1 MELDSLELKVS
12 AEAQSAEKALDSLI
26 SKLQSFSK
34 TLGGINTT
42 SISKN
47 LENLA
52 KVGGLKTVTKEVED
66 LGKTVDNV
74 GKKKTKTEVKV
85 DVKQGLE
92 AIAEL
97 QKRFENADKDIRFTG
112 STKQLEKQYDRLSN
126 SLSKLFAKENA
137 ALDLGKA
144 STGDEKFVKLERNI
158 QSTINQLD
166 TLKSKITEVQKAE
179 QASKAQF
186 FERENAKANQENKTA
201 MMIPPESE
209 MKKAAETYQK
219 NMEKISSDTLP
230 KHTGWDS
237 QAELLKALKQSREG
251 TTGALEGY
259 DERIKKATADL
270 KAVKKSGK
278 GMGTDEWDRAYIA
291 LQKVAAEAKQYKV
304 NLNERATGIDT
315 DISATDSLNI
325 KVNKLRE
332 SLKQLKADG
341 FDFGDS
347 TFDKTY
353 QQLVKTE
360 QELKQYKNSLTETK
374 TVLQGFDERIEKA
387 KANLANIQAG
397 GKGMGTSEWD
407 KASMA
412 LTKLEDEA
420 NRYKRALNQRA
431 LGLDTDIK
439 ETDTLET
446 KIKKL
451 NLALEQMRARGL
463 GFGDTNFDKM
473 YQELN
478 KTEQELSEYKA
489 KLTESS
495 TATQSFGSI
504 IKNAASGFKNFVGK
518 IKNAGSATLNFAKSV
533 RNMKSP
539 LKLAVGQISKLGN
552 AVARLYFKYLMLTRV
567 AGALG
572 KVLGISSDYVEE
584 YNYFQKAID
593 KIAQENK
600 GNYKKYGY
608 DDAKSY
614 ADSFEDRLTTLT
626 GKMTGYKIGKDGDLL
641 DTGTASLGLDITQIT
656 NFEAQI
662 AQMTNSVGMMGEASI
677 ATSKAMTM
685 LAGDMSSLTNMP
697 LDTVMKNFSSGLSGA
712 AMAVKKYGMDISVA
726 ALQETALGLGVK
738 KNVSDMTQAEKE
750 YLRVITMLQQSKVAW
765 GDLAKTINSPAN
777 QFRMLKSNIKQ
788 CGLMLSRL
796 FMPGIQKV
804 LPWLNAMAMA
814 VKDLMKYI
822 GDLFGLKFD
831 SSLGS
836 TGSDTSDTYDDVS
849 DSADNATNSINDA
862 ADAQKKFNKQLQ
874 GFDKLNNL
882 TTNETSKSDS
892 DKDKNGTGDVS
903 GVLSDALINAVEDYE
918 KRWNKAFKSM
928 TSDADKLKEKIEK
941 LFTTAWDT
949 GDGTEI
955 GEALATTLNKGID
968 WVNENTSKWAK
979 GLKKITSIMGTSLNG
994 FVEKF
999 KWKGLGKAIGNS
1011 IKAALEA
1018 ETNFFKKV
1026 NWVNLGKGLSKT
1038 LNSAI
1043 KTGVLQSYFKSMASK
1058 LRAAIE
1064 TAFGAITTFD
1074 FKGLGK
1080 ALGQGINDF
1089 FKTMNKK
1096 NKQTGLSGWQELGK
1110 SLSDGIKGIADSI
1123 TTALDTVDW
1132 EQVGQAIADFIGSI
1146 DWGGVIWSLGKMA
1159 KSLVK
1164 AMGTTITA
1172 QTKEDPVSGII
1183 TIGILGFTLR
1193 KGWKKLLAILL
1204 GSKIGKSKLSVGLS
1218 RVFAVIKAWSI
1229 SKISKA
1235 AKALATKIKSGIG
1248 KIVVTFKNVYASIK
1262 NWIANGAKISDVI
1275 KAVKTALGIQKGLT
1289 LSNIAVKIATKL
1301 PTLANPDMAADEL
1314 ARNIDEWFTNKIW
1327 KPLCKKVSWLDE
1339 NSPMGVFQVPV
1350 KLAIKIGTTIKDF
1363 FGDTWDDTTAM
1374 TSGIDVG
1381 NDMANGVLKG
1391 FANALVYP
1399 ANFLYNL
1406 IVKPVKETLGIHS
1419 PSTVFKEI
1427 AGFCVDGFMNNF
1439 NLKDKIKEKLQNL
1452 GKATIELGLKIKGSF
1467 DDKAKEIKE
1476 WWNGKKEKVKTLM
1489 AKAKG
1494 EISKKFDEVKEKWN
1508 GFKEKT
1514 KSVIAKAK
1522 GQADK
1527 VFSKIVDG
1535 WNNFTDGTKTLF
1547 AKAKGKIEDSFSKA
1561 KEAWASFTE
1570 GTKEIYVYAKGKIED
1585 KFKEAQQKWSEV
1597 KGGTKEFWAKAKAT
1611 ISNKFDE
1618 LSEKWGKI
1626 KSKDA
1631 IVTAKATIKDGVD
1644 KLGSIWKSVKTK
1656 TATLTGRAEE
1666 KTKDVFKSIK
1676 DKWKELTSKT
1686 AVLTATFKDMFT
1698 APLKKAWNA
1707 IASAINKGIK
1717 TINKIPGVSIPSVP
1731 KLAKG
1736 GIFEN
1741 GSWHNIAKYASGG
1754 MPNMGQ
1760 LFVAREKGPELV
1772 STLKGHTAV
1781 MNNDQIVASVS
1792 QGVSDAV
1799 YNVMTP
1805 VLTSLVT
1812 SINRMNSSGTPLY
1825 VEGVSEGDIVKIT
1838 QNANADYKKR
1848 YGRPLFT

>member
-26 SKLQSFSK
+26 GKLQSFSK
-34 TLGGINTT
+34 ALGGINTT

-52 KVGGLKTVTKEVED
+52 KVGGLKTITKEVED

-92 AIAEL
+92 AIKELQSKFSNIGKGTQFNGNLSSLEKEYDKLSAKLDKLAEREQKALAIGTASTNDKAFQSLQYDIANTINKLAEL
-97 QKRFENADKDIRFTG
+97 ETKIQSVKNQNTSQTANIPIFRWDNQNTG
-112 STKQLEKQYDRLSN
+112 STQNITENIEKS
-126 SLSKLFAKENA
+126 
-137 ALDLGKA
+137 
-144 STGDEKFVKLERNI
+144 
-158 QSTINQLD
+158 
-166 TLKSKITEVQKAE
+166 LKSIPETAKYSVE
-179 QASKAQF
+179 QAQKSLNEAISKVQNAQTNVEDF
-186 FERENAKANQENKTA
+186 SQR
-201 MMIPPESE
+201 I
-209 MKKAAETYQK
+209 
-219 NMEKISSDTLP
+219 
-230 KHTGWDS
+230 S
-237 QAELLKALKQSREG
+237 QARANLKNVE
-251 TTGALEGY
+251 
-259 DERIKKATADL
+259 
-270 KAVKKSGK
+270 VSGK

-291 LQKVAAEAKQYKV
+291 LQKVVSEAKQYKV
-304 NLNERATGIDT
+304 ALNERATGINT
-315 DISATDSLNI
+315 DISETDSLDT

-332 SLKQLKADG
+332 DLKQLKADG
-341 FDFGDS
+341 FGFGDA

-353 QQLVKTE
+353 QQLNQAEK
-360 QELKQYKNSLTETK
+360 EL
-374 TVLQGFDERIEKA
+374 A
-387 KANLANIQAG
+387 
-397 GKGMGTSEWD
+397 
-407 KASMA
+407 
-412 LTKLEDEA
+412 
-420 NRYKRALNQRA
+420 
-431 LGLDTDIK
+431 
-439 ETDTLET
+439 
-446 KIKKL
+446 
-451 NLALEQMRARGL
+451 
-463 GFGDTNFDKM
+463 
-473 YQELN
+473 
-478 KTEQELSEYKA
+478 EYKA
-489 KLTESS
+489 RLTESETS
-495 TATQSFGSI
+495 TRSFSSTLKSAAT
-504 IKNAASGFKNFVGK
+504 GFSNFISK
-518 IKNAGSATLNFAKSV
+518 IKNAGAATLNFAKNV

-539 LKLAVGQISKLGN
+539 LKLALGQISKLGN
-552 AVARLYFKYLMLTRV
+552 SVARLYFKYMMLSRV

-626 GKMTGYKIGKDGDLL
+626 GKMTGYKPDKSGNLI
-641 DTGTASLGLDITQIT
+641 DTDVASLGLDITQVT

-677 ATSKAMTM
+677 ATSKALTM

-796 FMPGIQKV
+796 FMPVIQKV

-814 VKDLMKYI
+814 VKDLMKHI

-831 SSLGS
+831 NSLGS
-836 TGSDTSDTYDDVS
+836 TDSGTSDTYDDVS
-849 DSADNATNSINDA
+849 DSADNAADSINNA

-882 TTNETSKSDS
+882 TTNETSKGDNDS
-892 DKDKNGTGDVS
+892 DKGNTGDTS

-918 KRWNKAFKSM
+918 KRWNEAFKSM

-1074 FKGLGK
+1074 FKGLGN

-1096 NKQTGLSGWQELGK
+1096 NKQTGLNGWQELGK
-1110 SLSDGIKGIADSI
+1110 SLSDGIKGIADTL
-1123 TTALDTVDW
+1123 TTALKKVKW
-1132 EQVGQAIADFIGSI
+1132 EKVGQSIGDFISAI
-1146 DWGGVIWSLGKMA
+1146 DFGKVTWSLLGLA
-1159 KSLVK
+1159 EALVS
-1164 AMGTTITA
+1164 A
-1172 QTKEDPVSGII
+1172 
-1183 TIGILGFTLR
+1183 IGS
-1193 KGWKKLLAILL
+1193 A
-1204 GSKIGKSKLSVGLS
+1204 
-1218 RVFAVIKAWSI
+1218 
-1229 SKISKA
+1229 
-1235 AKALATKIKSGIG
+1235 
-1248 KIVVTFKNVYASIK
+1248 
-1262 NWIANGAKISDVI
+1262 
-1275 KAVKTALGIQKGLT
+1275 
-1289 LSNIAVKIATKL
+1289 
-1301 PTLANPDMAADEL
+1301 
-1314 ARNIDEWFTNKIW
+1314 
-1327 KPLCKKVSWLDE
+1327 
-1339 NSPMGVFQVPV
+1339 
-1350 KLAIKIGTTIKDF
+1350 
-1363 FGDTWDDTTAM
+1363 
-1374 TSGIDVG
+1374 
-1381 NDMANGVLKG
+1381 LKG
-1391 FANALVYP
+1391 
-1399 ANFLYNL
+1399 
-1406 IVKPVKETLGIHS
+1406 
-1419 PSTVFKEI
+1419 
-1427 AGFCVDGFMNNF
+1427 
-1439 NLKDKIKEKLQNL
+1439 
-1452 GKATIELGLKIKGSF
+1452 
-1467 DDKAKEIKE
+1467 
-1476 WWNGKKEKVKTLM
+1476 
-1489 AKAKG
+1489 
-1494 EISKKFDEVKEKWN
+1494 
-1508 GFKEKT
+1508 
-1514 KSVIAKAK
+1514 
-1522 GQADK
+1522 
-1527 VFSKIVDG
+1527 
-1535 WNNFTDGTKTLF
+1535 
-1547 AKAKGKIEDSFSKA
+1547 SFSKA
-1561 KEAWASFTE
+1561 PIETGLLAAFALVKYTGIGKFIAGEVSKKMAAFLAEKMGFEIAKDAGISTAIKTGLKGLIAKAGLTSLSVSVGVVGIAAASAALVAFYNYVESKADEKIKLDMSEANKALGDLNSSAKECEKAVNK
-1570 GTKEIYVYAKGKIED
+1570 TKDALKKVEERDENAEAKGKEVENLASAYYKLSKKVNKTKAEKAILKKMSKELSKEMPGLKKNVD
-1585 KFKEAQQKWSEV
+1585 KETGAY
-1597 KGGTKEFWAKAKAT
+1597 KGSWKQLKKLVEKTKEYYKAKAAQKDLAD
-1611 ISNKFDE
+1611 IGNKLYE
-1618 LSEKWGKI
+1618 NEK
-1626 KSKDA
+1626 DL
-1631 IVTAKATIKDGVD
+1631 AKATNDAKKAEAVLKNERINLVNQTKRLNELEE
-1644 KLGSIWKSVKTK
+1644 KNLEWKSGSASMTK
-1656 TATLTGRAEE
+1656 SEYKEME
-1666 KTKDVFKSIK
+1666 KLRT
-1676 DKWKELTSKT
+1676 E
-1686 AVLTATFKDMFT
+1686 
-1698 APLKKAWNA
+1698 
-1707 IASAINKGIK
+1707 
-1717 TINKIPGVSIPSVP
+1717 VP
-1731 KLAKG
+1731 KLAQAIQDQEDTYKKHKKAIGKLKDTQKSLNDEYENASNFVEKYTEKIDGNTTSVDKQKNAIKGVGEETDKLSGKKATVSINSNGVKKTKEDIESIKGKTVKVTANAKKGKDFDKVKKEYNSIKTRNANINVGINGYKKLKEIANNPLLTDLGKKQTIKRSVEITFKMKNQLTDSVSNLLSNLGKNSKSSKPKKKAKG

-1741 GSWHNIAKYASGG
+1741 GSWHNITKYASGG

-1805 VLTSLVT
+1805 ALTSLVS

>member
-92 AIAEL
+92 AIKELQSKFSDIGKGTQFNGNLSSLEKEYDKLSTKLDKLAEREQKALAIGDASTNNKAFQSLQYDIADTINKLAEL
-97 QKRFENADKDIRFTG
+97 ETKIQSIKNQNTSQTANIPIFRWDNQNTG
-112 STKQLEKQYDRLSN
+112 STQNITENIEKS
-126 SLSKLFAKENA
+126 
-137 ALDLGKA
+137 
-144 STGDEKFVKLERNI
+144 
-158 QSTINQLD
+158 
-166 TLKSKITEVQKAE
+166 LKSVPETAKYSVE
-179 QASKAQF
+179 QAQKSLNEAISKVQNAQTNVEDF
-186 FERENAKANQENKTA
+186 SQR
-201 MMIPPESE
+201 I
-209 MKKAAETYQK
+209 
-219 NMEKISSDTLP
+219 
-230 KHTGWDS
+230 S
-237 QAELLKALKQSREG
+237 QARANLKNVEA
-251 TTGALEGY
+251 
-259 DERIKKATADL
+259 
-270 KAVKKSGK
+270 SGK

-291 LQKVAAEAKQYKV
+291 LQKVVAEAKQYKAA
-304 NLNERATGIDT
+304 LNERATGINT
-315 DISATDSLNI
+315 DISETDSLDT

-332 SLKQLKADG
+332 DLKQLKADG
-341 FDFGDS
+341 FGFGD
-347 TFDKTY
+347 TAFDKTY
-353 QQLVKTE
+353 QQLNQAEK
-360 QELKQYKNSLTETK
+360 EL
-374 TVLQGFDERIEKA
+374 A
-387 KANLANIQAG
+387 
-397 GKGMGTSEWD
+397 
-407 KASMA
+407 
-412 LTKLEDEA
+412 
-420 NRYKRALNQRA
+420 
-431 LGLDTDIK
+431 
-439 ETDTLET
+439 
-446 KIKKL
+446 
-451 NLALEQMRARGL
+451 
-463 GFGDTNFDKM
+463 
-473 YQELN
+473 
-478 KTEQELSEYKA
+478 EYKA
-489 KLTESS
+489 RLTESENS
-495 TATQSFGSI
+495 TRSFGSTL
-504 IKNAASGFKNFVGK
+504 KSAATGFSNFISK
-518 IKNAGSATLNFAKSV
+518 IKNGGAATLNFAKNV

-539 LKLAVGQISKLGN
+539 LKLALGQISKLGN
-552 AVARLYFKYLMLTRV
+552 SVARLYFKYMMLSRV

-608 DDAKSY
+608 DDAESY
-614 ADSFEDRLTTLT
+614 ANSFEDRLTTLT

-796 FMPGIQKV
+796 FMPVIQKV

-849 DSADNATNSINDA
+849 DSANNAADSINNA

-892 DKDKNGTGDVS
+892 DKDKNNTGDTS

-1011 IKAALEA
+1011 IKGVLEA
-1018 ETNFFKKV
+1018 ETNFFETV

-1164 AMGTTITA
+1164 AIGTTITA

-1406 IVKPVKETLGIHS
+1406 IVKPVKEALGIHS

-1494 EISKKFDEVKEKWN
+1494 EITKKFEAVKEAWGKV
-1508 GFKEKT
+1508 KEGV
-1514 KSVIAKAK
+1514 KSLWAKAK
-1522 GQADK
+1522 ATVEGAFNK
-1527 VFSKIVDG
+1527 VVEG
-1535 WNNFTDGTKTLF
+1535 WNNIKEGVKNLW
-1547 AKAKGKIEDSFSKA
+1547 AKAKGKIEATFN
-1561 KEAWASFTE
+1561 EAQQAWSDFKE
-1570 GTKEIYVYAKGKIED
+1570 GTKNIFVRAKGVVEDGFEKVSEAWGKI
-1585 KFKEAQQKWSEV
+1585 

-1611 ISNKFDE
+1611 ISDKFDE

-1717 TINKIPGVSIPSVP
+1717 IINKIPGVSIPSVP

-1741 GSWHNIAKYASGG
+1741 GSWHNIAKYANGG

>member
-66 LGKTVDNV
+66 LGKTVNNV

-92 AIAEL
+92 AIKELQSKFSDIGKGTQFNGNLSSLEKEYDKLSAKLDKLAEREQKALAIGDASTNNKAFQSLQYDIADTINKLAEL
-97 QKRFENADKDIRFTG
+97 ETKIQSVKNQNTSQTANIPIFRWDNQNTG
-112 STKQLEKQYDRLSN
+112 STQNITENIEKS
-126 SLSKLFAKENA
+126 
-137 ALDLGKA
+137 
-144 STGDEKFVKLERNI
+144 
-158 QSTINQLD
+158 
-166 TLKSKITEVQKAE
+166 LKSIPETAKYSVE
-179 QASKAQF
+179 QAQKSLNEAISKVQNAQTNVEDF
-186 FERENAKANQENKTA
+186 SQR
-201 MMIPPESE
+201 I
-209 MKKAAETYQK
+209 
-219 NMEKISSDTLP
+219 
-230 KHTGWDS
+230 S
-237 QAELLKALKQSREG
+237 QARANLKNVE
-251 TTGALEGY
+251 
-259 DERIKKATADL
+259 
-270 KAVKKSGK
+270 VSGK
-278 GMGTDEWDRAYIA
+278 GMGNDEWDRAYIA
-291 LQKVAAEAKQYKV
+291 LQKVVSEAKQYKSA
-304 NLNERATGIDT
+304 LNERATGINT
-315 DISATDSLNI
+315 DISETDSLDT

-332 SLKQLKADG
+332 DLKQLKADG
-341 FDFGDS
+341 FGFGDT

-353 QQLVKTE
+353 QQLNQAEK
-360 QELKQYKNSLTETK
+360 EL
-374 TVLQGFDERIEKA
+374 A
-387 KANLANIQAG
+387 
-397 GKGMGTSEWD
+397 
-407 KASMA
+407 
-412 LTKLEDEA
+412 
-420 NRYKRALNQRA
+420 
-431 LGLDTDIK
+431 
-439 ETDTLET
+439 
-446 KIKKL
+446 
-451 NLALEQMRARGL
+451 
-463 GFGDTNFDKM
+463 
-473 YQELN
+473 
-478 KTEQELSEYKA
+478 EYKA
-489 KLTESS
+489 KLTESENS
-495 TATQSFGSI
+495 TRSFGSTL
-504 IKNAASGFKNFVGK
+504 KSAATGFSNFISK
-518 IKNAGSATLNFAKSV
+518 IKNAGAATLNFAKNV

-539 LKLAVGQISKLGN
+539 LKLALGQISKLGN
-552 AVARLYFKYLMLTRV
+552 SVARLYFKYMMLSRV

-608 DDAKSY
+608 DDAESY
-614 ADSFEDRLTTLT
+614 ANSFEDRLTTLT

-796 FMPGIQKV
+796 FMPVIQKV

-814 VKDLMKYI
+814 VKDLMKHI

-849 DSADNATNSINDA
+849 DSADNAADSINDA

-882 TTNETSKSDS
+882 TTNETSKKDS
-892 DKDKNGTGDVS
+892 DKDKNNTGDTS
-903 GVLSDALINAVEDYE
+903 GILSDALINAVEDYE

-928 TSDADKLKEKIEK
+928 TSDADNLKEKIEK

-999 KWKGLGKAIGNS
+999 KWEGLGKAIGNS

-1074 FKGLGK
+1074 FKGLGN

-1096 NKQTGLSGWQELGK
+1096 NKQTGLNGWQELGK

-1146 DWGGVIWSLGKMA
+1146 DWGGVVWSLGKMA

-1164 AMGTTITA
+1164 AIGTTITA

-1183 TIGILGFTLR
+1183 TIGILAFTLR

-1204 GSKIGKSKLSVGLS
+1204 GSKIGKSKISVGLS

-1262 NWIANGAKISDVI
+1262 NWIASGAKISDLI

-1314 ARNIDEWFTNKIW
+1314 ARNIDDWFTNKIW

-1406 IVKPVKETLGIHS
+1406 IVKPVKEALGIHS

-1476 WWNGKKEKVKTLM
+1476 WWNGKKEKAKTLM

-1494 EISKKFDEVKEKWN
+1494 EITKKFEAVKEAWDKV
-1508 GFKEKT
+1508 KEGV
-1514 KSVIAKAK
+1514 KSLWAKAK
-1522 GQADK
+1522 ATVEGAFNK
-1527 VFSKIVDG
+1527 AVES
-1535 WNNFTDGTKTLF
+1535 WNNIKEGVKNLW
-1547 AKAKGKIEDSFSKA
+1547 AKAKGKIEATFN
-1561 KEAWASFTE
+1561 EAQQAWSDFKE
-1570 GTKEIYVYAKGKIED
+1570 GTKNIFVRAKGVVEDGFEKVSEAWGKI
-1585 KFKEAQQKWSEV
+1585 

-1611 ISNKFDE
+1611 ISDKFDE
-1618 LSEKWGKI
+1618 LSEKWGKL
-1626 KSKDA
+1626 KTKDI

-1644 KLGSIWKSVKTK
+1644 KIGSIWKSVKTK

-1741 GSWHNIAKYASGG
+1741 GSWHNIAKYANGG

-1805 VLTSLVT
+1805 VLTSLVS

>member
-26 SKLQSFSK
+26 GKLQSFSK
-34 TLGGINTT
+34 ALGGINTT

-92 AIAEL
+92 AIKELQSKFSDIGKGTQFNGNLSSLEKEYDKLSAKLDKLAEREQKALAIGTASTNDKAFQSLQYDIANTINKLAEL
-97 QKRFENADKDIRFTG
+97 ETKIQSVKNQNTSQTANIPIFRWDNQNTG
-112 STKQLEKQYDRLSN
+112 STQNITENIEKS
-126 SLSKLFAKENA
+126 
-137 ALDLGKA
+137 
-144 STGDEKFVKLERNI
+144 
-158 QSTINQLD
+158 
-166 TLKSKITEVQKAE
+166 LKSIPETAKYSVE
-179 QASKAQF
+179 QAQKSLNEAISKVQNAQTNVEDF
-186 FERENAKANQENKTA
+186 SQR
-201 MMIPPESE
+201 I
-209 MKKAAETYQK
+209 
-219 NMEKISSDTLP
+219 
-230 KHTGWDS
+230 S
-237 QAELLKALKQSREG
+237 QARANLKNVE
-251 TTGALEGY
+251 
-259 DERIKKATADL
+259 
-270 KAVKKSGK
+270 VSGK

-291 LQKVAAEAKQYKV
+291 LQKVVSEAKQYKAA
-304 NLNERATGIDT
+304 LNERATGINT
-315 DISATDSLNI
+315 DISETDSLDT

-332 SLKQLKADG
+332 DLKQLKADG
-341 FDFGDS
+341 FGFGD
-347 TFDKTY
+347 TAFDKTY
-353 QQLVKTE
+353 QQLNQAEK
-360 QELKQYKNSLTETK
+360 EL
-374 TVLQGFDERIEKA
+374 A
-387 KANLANIQAG
+387 
-397 GKGMGTSEWD
+397 
-407 KASMA
+407 
-412 LTKLEDEA
+412 
-420 NRYKRALNQRA
+420 
-431 LGLDTDIK
+431 
-439 ETDTLET
+439 
-446 KIKKL
+446 
-451 NLALEQMRARGL
+451 
-463 GFGDTNFDKM
+463 
-473 YQELN
+473 
-478 KTEQELSEYKA
+478 EYKA
-489 KLTESS
+489 RLTESETS
-495 TATQSFGSI
+495 TRSFGSTL
-504 IKNAASGFKNFVGK
+504 KSAATGFSNFISK
-518 IKNAGSATLNFAKSV
+518 IKNAGAATLNFAKNV

-539 LKLAVGQISKLGN
+539 LKLALGQISKLGN
-552 AVARLYFKYLMLTRV
+552 SVARLYFKYMMLSRV

-765 GDLAKTINSPAN
+765 GDLADTINQPAN

-796 FMPGIQKV
+796 FMPVIEKV

-814 VKDLMKYI
+814 VKDLMKHI
-822 GDLFGLKFD
+822 GDLFGLKFKSIGG
-831 SSLGS
+831 SSND
-836 TGSDTSDTYDDVS
+836 DTSSSYDDVS
-849 DSADNATNSINDA
+849 DSADDAADSINNA

-882 TTNETSKSDS
+882 TTNETSKGDNDS
-892 DKDKNGTGDVS
+892 DKGNAGDTS

-918 KRWNKAFKSM
+918 KRWNKAFKNM

-968 WVNENTSKWAK
+968 WVNKNTSKWAK

-994 FVEKF
+994 FVKKF

-1096 NKQTGLSGWQELGK
+1096 NKQTGLNGWQELGK

-1132 EQVGQAIADFIGSI
+1132 EQVGQGIADFIGSI
-1146 DWGGVIWSLGKMA
+1146 DWGGVVWSLGKMA
-1159 KSLVK
+1159 KALIK
-1164 AMGTTITA
+1164 AIGKTITA
-1172 QTKEDPVSGII
+1172 QTKKDPVSGVI

-1235 AKALATKIKSGIG
+1235 AKALATKIKSRIG

-1262 NWIANGAKISDVI
+1262 KWIASGAKISDLI

-1289 LSNIAVKIATKL
+1289 LPNIAVKIATKL
-1301 PTLANPDMAADEL
+1301 PTLAFPDMAADEL

-1350 KLAIKIGTTIKDF
+1350 KLAIKIGTSIKDF

-1391 FANALVYP
+1391 FADALVYP
-1399 ANFLYNL
+1399 VNFLYNL
-1406 IVKPVKETLGIHS
+1406 IVKPVKEALGIHS

-1427 AGFCVDGFMNNF
+1427 AEFCVAGFMNNF

-1452 GKATIELGLKIKGSF
+1452 GKATIDLVLNAKAKLVTKASELWGELKKKWNSF
-1467 DDKAKEIKE
+1467 TKKLSLGIECAVTFAKDIGKKAKEWWDKHVHLPKLSIKIATPKEVLKKVQE
-1476 WWNGKKEKVKTLM
+1476 WWSNVKKWWKENVHLPKIDFPTM
-1489 AKAKG
+1489 DDITG
-1494 EISKKFDEVKEKWN
+1494 QIEEKWN
-1508 GFKEKT
+1508 DLKDWWDEHAKLNIHIPSVGDFVDSVKEGWQKVTEWWGKKKSLSKVTIGVTSIYDKIKT
-1514 KSVIAKAK
+1514 SFINAKEWLK
-1522 GQADK
+1522 KHTKNPMGNIK
-1527 VFSKIVDG
+1527 ITVSKIYSIIKDRFNAAKEWIKGRVIKIKIGFNMTVRAMKKAVNTIIG
-1535 WNNFTDGTKTLF
+1535 WINRYIIKNLNKISIKIPPIKVLGKTLF
-1547 AKAKGKIEDSFSKA
+1547 GGKTLGFNIGYIE
-1561 KEAWASFTE
+1561 
-1570 GTKEIYVYAKGKIED
+1570 
-1585 KFKEAQQKWSEV
+1585 KF
-1597 KGGTKEFWAKAKAT
+1597 
-1611 ISNKFDE
+1611 
-1618 LSEKWGKI
+1618 
-1626 KSKDA
+1626 
-1631 IVTAKATIKDGVD
+1631 
-1644 KLGSIWKSVKTK
+1644 
-1656 TATLTGRAEE
+1656 
-1666 KTKDVFKSIK
+1666 
-1676 DKWKELTSKT
+1676 
-1686 AVLTATFKDMFT
+1686 
-1698 APLKKAWNA
+1698 
-1707 IASAINKGIK
+1707 
-1717 TINKIPGVSIPSVP
+1717 
-1731 KLAKG
+1731 
-1736 GIFEN
+1736 
-1741 GSWHNIAKYASGG
+1741 ASGG
-1754 MPNMGQ
+1754 FPEMGQ
-1760 LFVAREKGPELV
+1760 LFIANEAGPELV
-1772 STLKGHTAV
+1772 GNLKGRKTAV
-1781 MNNDQIVASVS
+1781 VNNDQIVASVS

-1805 VLTSLVT
+1805 VLTSLVS

-1848 YGRPLFT
+1848 YGKPLFA

>member
-66 LGKTVDNV
+66 LGKTVNNV

-92 AIAEL
+92 AIKELQSKFSDIGKGTQFNGNLSSLEKEYDKLSAKLDKLAEREQKALAIGDASTNNKAFQSLQYDIADTINKLAEL
-97 QKRFENADKDIRFTG
+97 ETKIQSVKNQNTSQTANIPIFRWDNQNTG
-112 STKQLEKQYDRLSN
+112 STQNITENIEKS
-126 SLSKLFAKENA
+126 
-137 ALDLGKA
+137 
-144 STGDEKFVKLERNI
+144 
-158 QSTINQLD
+158 
-166 TLKSKITEVQKAE
+166 LKSIPETAKYSVE
-179 QASKAQF
+179 QAQKSLNEAISKVQNAQTNVEDF
-186 FERENAKANQENKTA
+186 SQR
-201 MMIPPESE
+201 I
-209 MKKAAETYQK
+209 
-219 NMEKISSDTLP
+219 
-230 KHTGWDS
+230 S
-237 QAELLKALKQSREG
+237 QARANLKNVE
-251 TTGALEGY
+251 
-259 DERIKKATADL
+259 
-270 KAVKKSGK
+270 VSGK
-278 GMGTDEWDRAYIA
+278 GMGNDEWDRAYIA
-291 LQKVAAEAKQYKV
+291 LQKVVSEAKQYKSA
-304 NLNERATGIDT
+304 LNERATGINT
-315 DISATDSLNI
+315 DISETDSLDT

-332 SLKQLKADG
+332 DLKQLKADG
-341 FDFGDS
+341 FGFGDT

-353 QQLVKTE
+353 QQLNQAEK
-360 QELKQYKNSLTETK
+360 EL
-374 TVLQGFDERIEKA
+374 A
-387 KANLANIQAG
+387 
-397 GKGMGTSEWD
+397 
-407 KASMA
+407 
-412 LTKLEDEA
+412 
-420 NRYKRALNQRA
+420 
-431 LGLDTDIK
+431 
-439 ETDTLET
+439 
-446 KIKKL
+446 
-451 NLALEQMRARGL
+451 
-463 GFGDTNFDKM
+463 
-473 YQELN
+473 
-478 KTEQELSEYKA
+478 EYKA
-489 KLTESS
+489 KLTESENS
-495 TATQSFGSI
+495 TRSFGSTL
-504 IKNAASGFKNFVGK
+504 KSAATGFSNFISK
-518 IKNAGSATLNFAKSV
+518 IKNAGAATLNFAKNV

-539 LKLAVGQISKLGN
+539 LKLALGQISKLGN
-552 AVARLYFKYLMLTRV
+552 SVARLYFKYMMLSRV

-608 DDAKSY
+608 DDAESY
-614 ADSFEDRLTTLT
+614 ANSFEDRLTTLT

-796 FMPGIQKV
+796 FMPVIQKV

-814 VKDLMKYI
+814 VKDLMKHI

-849 DSADNATNSINDA
+849 DSADNAADSINDA

-882 TTNETSKSDS
+882 TTNETSKKDS
-892 DKDKNGTGDVS
+892 DKDKNGTGNVS

-928 TSDADKLKEKIEK
+928 TSDADNLKEKIEK

-968 WVNENTSKWAK
+968 WVNKNTSKWAK

-1096 NKQTGLSGWQELGK
+1096 NKQTGLNGWQELGK
-1110 SLSDGIKGIADSI
+1110 SLSDGIKGIADTL
-1123 TTALDTVDW
+1123 TTALKKVEW
-1132 EQVGQAIADFIGSI
+1132 KKVGQSIGDFISAI
-1146 DWGGVIWSLGKMA
+1146 DFSKVTWSL
-1159 KSLVK
+1159 
-1164 AMGTTITA
+1164 
-1172 QTKEDPVSGII
+1172 
-1183 TIGILGFTLR
+1183 LGL
-1193 KGWKKLLAILL
+1193 
-1204 GSKIGKSKLSVGLS
+1204 
-1218 RVFAVIKAWSI
+1218 
-1229 SKISKA
+1229 
-1235 AKALATKIKSGIG
+1235 AKALVSAIGSALKGSFSKAPIETGLLAAFALVKFTGIG
-1248 KIVVTFKNVYASIK
+1248 KFIAGEVSKKMAAFLAEKMGFEIAKDAGISTAIKTGLKGLIAKAGLTSLSVSVGIVGIAAATAALVVFYNYVESKADEKIKLDMSEANKALGDLNSSAKECEKAVNKTKDALKKVEERDENAEAKGKEVENLASAYYKLSKKVNKTKAEKAILKKMSKELSKELPGLKKNV
-1262 NWIANGAKISDVI
+1262 D
-1275 KAVKTALGIQKGLT
+1275 
-1289 LSNIAVKIATKL
+1289 
-1301 PTLANPDMAADEL
+1301 
-1314 ARNIDEWFTNKIW
+1314 
-1327 KPLCKKVSWLDE
+1327 
-1339 NSPMGVFQVPV
+1339 
-1350 KLAIKIGTTIKDF
+1350 
-1363 FGDTWDDTTAM
+1363 
-1374 TSGIDVG
+1374 
-1381 NDMANGVLKG
+1381 
-1391 FANALVYP
+1391 
-1399 ANFLYNL
+1399 
-1406 IVKPVKETLGIHS
+1406 KETG
-1419 PSTVFKEI
+1419 
-1427 AGFCVDGFMNNF
+1427 AY
-1439 NLKDKIKEKLQNL
+1439 
-1452 GKATIELGLKIKGSF
+1452 KGSW
-1467 DDKAKEIKE
+1467 KQL
-1476 WWNGKKEKVKTLM
+1476 KKLV
-1489 AKAKG
+1489 
-1494 EISKKFDEVKEKWN
+1494 
-1508 GFKEKT
+1508 EKT
-1514 KSVIAKAK
+1514 KEYYKAKAAQKDLADIGNKLYENEKKLAEAAKKSKQTEAVLKNERINLVNQTKRLNELEEKNLKWKSGSASMTKSEYTEMEKLRTEVPKLAQKLQDQEKVYKNHKKELGALKDIQQELNEKYNTASDYVEKYTKKVDSNTTSTSKQKDAIK
-1522 GQADK
+1522 GVGEETDKLSGKKATVSINSKGVEKTKKDIDGITSKKVKVTANAKKGKNFDKTKKDYDDFKTKNANIKLNVKNADK
-1527 VFSKIVDG
+1527 LKEVVKNPLLTDIGKKSTIKRNVEITFKMK
-1535 WNNFTDGTKTLF
+1535 NNFTD
-1547 AKAKGKIEDSFSKA
+1547 
-1561 KEAWASFTE
+1561 
-1570 GTKEIYVYAKGKIED
+1570 
-1585 KFKEAQQKWSEV
+1585 
-1597 KGGTKEFWAKAKAT
+1597 
-1611 ISNKFDE
+1611 N
-1618 LSEKWGKI
+1618 LS
-1626 KSKDA
+1626 DF
-1631 IVTAKATIKDGVD
+1631 
-1644 KLGSIWKSVKTK
+1644 L
-1656 TATLTGRAEE
+1656 
-1666 KTKDVFKSIK
+1666 
-1676 DKWKELTSKT
+1676 
-1686 AVLTATFKDMFT
+1686 
-1698 APLKKAWNA
+1698 
-1707 IASAINKGIK
+1707 
-1717 TINKIPGVSIPSVP
+1717 NKISTGSKP
-1731 KLAKG
+1731 KKKAKG

-1805 VLTSLVT
+1805 VLTSLVS

-1838 QNANADYKKR
+1838 QNANSNYKKR
-1848 YGRPLFT
+1848 YGKPLFT

>member
-92 AIAEL
+92 AIKELQSKFSDIGKGTQFNGNLSSLEKEYDKLSTKLDKLAEREQKALAIGDASTNNKAFQSLQYDIADTINKLAEL
-97 QKRFENADKDIRFTG
+97 ETKIQSIKNQNTSQTANIPIFRWDNQNTG
-112 STKQLEKQYDRLSN
+112 STQNITENIEKS
-126 SLSKLFAKENA
+126 
-137 ALDLGKA
+137 
-144 STGDEKFVKLERNI
+144 
-158 QSTINQLD
+158 
-166 TLKSKITEVQKAE
+166 LKSVPETAKYSVE
-179 QASKAQF
+179 QAQKSLNEAISKVQNAQTNVEDF
-186 FERENAKANQENKTA
+186 SQR
-201 MMIPPESE
+201 I
-209 MKKAAETYQK
+209 
-219 NMEKISSDTLP
+219 
-230 KHTGWDS
+230 S
-237 QAELLKALKQSREG
+237 QARANLKNVE
-251 TTGALEGY
+251 
-259 DERIKKATADL
+259 
-270 KAVKKSGK
+270 VSGK

-291 LQKVAAEAKQYKV
+291 LQKVVSEAKQYKAT
-304 NLNERATGIDT
+304 LNERATGINT
-315 DISATDSLNI
+315 DISETDNLDT

-332 SLKQLKADG
+332 DLKQLKADG
-341 FDFGDS
+341 FGFGD
-347 TFDKTY
+347 TAFDRTY
-353 QQLVKTE
+353 QQLNQAEK
-360 QELKQYKNSLTETK
+360 EL
-374 TVLQGFDERIEKA
+374 A
-387 KANLANIQAG
+387 
-397 GKGMGTSEWD
+397 
-407 KASMA
+407 
-412 LTKLEDEA
+412 
-420 NRYKRALNQRA
+420 
-431 LGLDTDIK
+431 
-439 ETDTLET
+439 
-446 KIKKL
+446 
-451 NLALEQMRARGL
+451 
-463 GFGDTNFDKM
+463 
-473 YQELN
+473 
-478 KTEQELSEYKA
+478 EYKA
-489 KLTESS
+489 RLTESENS
-495 TATQSFGSI
+495 TRSFGSTL
-504 IKNAASGFKNFVGK
+504 KSAATGFSNFISK
-518 IKNAGSATLNFAKSV
+518 IKNAGAATLNFAKNV

-539 LKLAVGQISKLGN
+539 LKLALGQVSKLGN
-552 AVARLYFKYLMLTRV
+552 SVARLYFKYMMLSRV

-608 DDAKSY
+608 DDAESY
-614 ADSFEDRLTTLT
+614 ANSFEDRLTTLT

-641 DTGTASLGLDITQIT
+641 DTGTASLGLDITQVT

-677 ATSKAMTM
+677 ATSKALTM

-765 GDLAKTINSPAN
+765 GDLAQTINQPAN

-796 FMPGIQKV
+796 FMPVIQAV

-814 VKDLMKYI
+814 VKDLIKHI

-831 SSLGS
+831 SIGGS
-836 TGSDTSDTYDDVS
+836 SSSSDAAGDYEDVS
-849 DSADNATNSINDA
+849 DSADKAADSVNNA

-882 TTNETSKSDS
+882 TTNESSK
-892 DKDKNGTGDVS
+892 DKDKNKNNAGGDAS

-918 KRWNKAFKSM
+918 KRWNKAFKGM
-928 TSDADKLKEKIEK
+928 TSKADELKEKIEK
-941 LFTTAWDT
+941 LFKTAWDT

-1043 KTGVLQSYFKSMASK
+1043 KTGVLQSYFKSMANK

-1074 FKGLGK
+1074 FKGLGN

-1096 NKQTGLSGWQELGK
+1096 NKQTGLNGWQELGK
-1110 SLSDGIKGIADSI
+1110 SLSDGIKGIADTL
-1123 TTALDTVDW
+1123 TTALKKVEW
-1132 EQVGQAIADFIGSI
+1132 KKVGQSIGDFISAI
-1146 DWGGVIWSLGKMA
+1146 DFSKVTWSL
-1159 KSLVK
+1159 
-1164 AMGTTITA
+1164 
-1172 QTKEDPVSGII
+1172 
-1183 TIGILGFTLR
+1183 LGL
-1193 KGWKKLLAILL
+1193 
-1204 GSKIGKSKLSVGLS
+1204 
-1218 RVFAVIKAWSI
+1218 
-1229 SKISKA
+1229 
-1235 AKALATKIKSGIG
+1235 AKALVSAIGSALKGSFSKAPIETGLLAAFALVKYTGIG
-1248 KIVVTFKNVYASIK
+1248 KFIAGEVSKKMAAFLAEKMGFEIAKDAGISTAIKTGLKGLIAKAGLTSLSVSVGIVGIAAATAALVAFYNYVESKADEKIKLDMSEANKALGDLNSSAKECEKAVNKTKDALKKVEERDENAEAKGKEVENLASAYYKLSKKVNKTKAEKATLKKMSKELSKEIPGLKKNV
-1262 NWIANGAKISDVI
+1262 D
-1275 KAVKTALGIQKGLT
+1275 
-1289 LSNIAVKIATKL
+1289 
-1301 PTLANPDMAADEL
+1301 
-1314 ARNIDEWFTNKIW
+1314 
-1327 KPLCKKVSWLDE
+1327 
-1339 NSPMGVFQVPV
+1339 
-1350 KLAIKIGTTIKDF
+1350 
-1363 FGDTWDDTTAM
+1363 
-1374 TSGIDVG
+1374 
-1381 NDMANGVLKG
+1381 
-1391 FANALVYP
+1391 
-1399 ANFLYNL
+1399 
-1406 IVKPVKETLGIHS
+1406 KETG
-1419 PSTVFKEI
+1419 
-1427 AGFCVDGFMNNF
+1427 AY
-1439 NLKDKIKEKLQNL
+1439 
-1452 GKATIELGLKIKGSF
+1452 KGSW
-1467 DDKAKEIKE
+1467 KQL
-1476 WWNGKKEKVKTLM
+1476 KKLV
-1489 AKAKG
+1489 
-1494 EISKKFDEVKEKWN
+1494 
-1508 GFKEKT
+1508 EKT
-1514 KSVIAKAK
+1514 KEYYKAKAAQKDLADIGDKLYENEKKLAEAAKKSKQAEAVLKNERINLVNQTKRLNELEEKNLKWKSGSASMTKSEYTEMEKLRTEVPKLAQALQDQEEVYKDHKKELGALKDTQQELNEKYNTASDYVEKYTKKVDSNTTSTSKQKDAIK
-1522 GQADK
+1522 GVGEETDKLSGKKATVSINSKGVEKTKKDIDGIKSKKVKVTANAKKGKDFDKTKKDYDHFKTKNANIKLNVKNADK
-1527 VFSKIVDG
+1527 LKEVVKNPLLTDIGKKSTIKRNVEITFKMK
-1535 WNNFTDGTKTLF
+1535 NNFTD
-1547 AKAKGKIEDSFSKA
+1547 
-1561 KEAWASFTE
+1561 
-1570 GTKEIYVYAKGKIED
+1570 
-1585 KFKEAQQKWSEV
+1585 
-1597 KGGTKEFWAKAKAT
+1597 
-1611 ISNKFDE
+1611 N
-1618 LSEKWGKI
+1618 LS
-1626 KSKDA
+1626 DF
-1631 IVTAKATIKDGVD
+1631 
-1644 KLGSIWKSVKTK
+1644 L
-1656 TATLTGRAEE
+1656 
-1666 KTKDVFKSIK
+1666 
-1676 DKWKELTSKT
+1676 
-1686 AVLTATFKDMFT
+1686 
-1698 APLKKAWNA
+1698 
-1707 IASAINKGIK
+1707 
-1717 TINKIPGVSIPSVP
+1717 NKISTGSKP
-1731 KLAKG
+1731 KKKAKG

-1741 GSWHNIAKYASGG
+1741 GSWHNITKYASGG
-1754 MPNMGQ
+1754 TPNMGQ
-1760 LFVAREKGPELV
+1760 LFYAREAGPELV
-1772 STLKGHTAV
+1772 GTLKGRGTAV
-1781 MNNDQIVASVS
+1781 INNDQIVASVS

-1805 VLTSLVT
+1805 VLTSLVS

>member
-26 SKLQSFSK
+26 GKLQSFSK
-34 TLGGINTT
+34 ALGGINTT

-166 TLKSKITEVQKAE
+166 TLKSKITEVQKVE

-219 NMEKISSDTLP
+219 NMEKISSDALP

-270 KAVKKSGK
+270 KAVEKSGK

-315 DISATDSLNI
+315 DIRATDSLNI

-420 NRYKRALNQRA
+420 RRYKAALNQKA

-439 ETDTLET
+439 STDNLET

-451 NLALEQMRARGL
+451 NLAIEQMRNRGIS
-463 GFGDTNFDKM
+463 FGDTNFDKL
-473 YQELN
+473 YQQLNQAEKELA
-478 KTEQELSEYKA
+478 EYKA
-489 KLTESS
+489 RLTESENS
-495 TATQSFGSI
+495 AKSFGSTL
-504 IKNAASGFKNFVGK
+504 KSAATGFSNFISK
-518 IKNAGSATLNFAKSV
+518 IKNAGAATLNFAKNV

-539 LKLAVGQISKLGN
+539 LKLALGQISKLGN
-552 AVARLYFKYLMLTRV
+552 SVARLYFKYMMLSRV

-626 GKMTGYKIGKDGDLL
+626 GKMTGYKPDKNGNLI
-641 DTGTASLGLDITQIT
+641 DTDVASLGLDITQVT

-765 GDLAKTINSPAN
+765 GDLADTINQPAN

-796 FMPGIQKV
+796 FMPVIQKV

-882 TTNETSKSDS
+882 TTNETSKKDS
-892 DKDKNGTGDVS
+892 DKDKNNTGDTS

-928 TSDADKLKEKIEK
+928 TSDANNLKEKIEK

-1074 FKGLGK
+1074 FKGLGN

-1096 NKQTGLSGWQELGK
+1096 NKQTGLNGWQELGK
-1110 SLSDGIKGIADSI
+1110 SLSDGIKGIADTL
-1123 TTALDTVDW
+1123 TTALKKVKW
-1132 EQVGQAIADFIGSI
+1132 EKVGQSIGDFISAI
-1146 DWGGVIWSLGKMA
+1146 DFGKVTWSLLGLA
-1159 KSLVK
+1159 EALVS
-1164 AMGTTITA
+1164 A
-1172 QTKEDPVSGII
+1172 
-1183 TIGILGFTLR
+1183 IGS
-1193 KGWKKLLAILL
+1193 A
-1204 GSKIGKSKLSVGLS
+1204 
-1218 RVFAVIKAWSI
+1218 
-1229 SKISKA
+1229 
-1235 AKALATKIKSGIG
+1235 
-1248 KIVVTFKNVYASIK
+1248 
-1262 NWIANGAKISDVI
+1262 
-1275 KAVKTALGIQKGLT
+1275 
-1289 LSNIAVKIATKL
+1289 
-1301 PTLANPDMAADEL
+1301 
-1314 ARNIDEWFTNKIW
+1314 
-1327 KPLCKKVSWLDE
+1327 
-1339 NSPMGVFQVPV
+1339 
-1350 KLAIKIGTTIKDF
+1350 
-1363 FGDTWDDTTAM
+1363 
-1374 TSGIDVG
+1374 
-1381 NDMANGVLKG
+1381 LKG
-1391 FANALVYP
+1391 
-1399 ANFLYNL
+1399 
-1406 IVKPVKETLGIHS
+1406 
-1419 PSTVFKEI
+1419 
-1427 AGFCVDGFMNNF
+1427 
-1439 NLKDKIKEKLQNL
+1439 
-1452 GKATIELGLKIKGSF
+1452 
-1467 DDKAKEIKE
+1467 
-1476 WWNGKKEKVKTLM
+1476 
-1489 AKAKG
+1489 
-1494 EISKKFDEVKEKWN
+1494 
-1508 GFKEKT
+1508 
-1514 KSVIAKAK
+1514 
-1522 GQADK
+1522 
-1527 VFSKIVDG
+1527 
-1535 WNNFTDGTKTLF
+1535 
-1547 AKAKGKIEDSFSKA
+1547 SFSKA
-1561 KEAWASFTE
+1561 PIETGLLAAFALVKYTGIGKFIAGEVSKKMAAFLAEKMGFEIAKDAGISTAIKTGLKGLIAKAGLTSLSVSVGVVGIAAATAALVAFYNYVESKADEKIKLDMSEANKALGDLNSSAKECEKAVNK
-1570 GTKEIYVYAKGKIED
+1570 TKDALKKVEERDENAEAKGKEVENLASAYYKLSKKVNKTKAEKATLKKMSKELSKELPGLKKNVD
-1585 KFKEAQQKWSEV
+1585 KETGAY
-1597 KGGTKEFWAKAKAT
+1597 KGSWKQLKKLVDKTKEYYKAKAAQKDLADIGDKLYENEKKLAEAAKKSKQAEAVLKNERINLVNQT
-1611 ISNKFDE
+1611 KRLNELEEKNLNWKSGSASMTKSEYTEMEKLRTEVPKLAQALQDQEKVYKDHKKELGALKDTQQELNEKYNTASDYVEKYTKKVDSNTTSTNKQ
-1618 LSEKWGKI
+1618 
-1626 KSKDA
+1626 KDA
-1631 IVTAKATIKDGVD
+1631 IKGVGEETD
-1644 KLGSIWKSVKTK
+1644 KLSGKNATVSINSKGVKKTK
-1656 TATLTGRAEE
+1656 E
-1666 KTKDVFKSIK
+1666 DIKSIK
-1676 DKWKELTSKT
+1676 GKTVKVTANAKKGKDFDKVKKEYNSIKTRNANINVGINGYKKLKEIANNPLLTDLGKKQNIKRS
-1686 AVLTATFKDMFT
+1686 VEITFKMKNNLTDSVSNLLSNLGKNSNSSK
-1698 APLKKAWNA
+1698 PKK
-1707 IASAINKGIK
+1707 K
-1717 TINKIPGVSIPSVP
+1717 
-1731 KLAKG
+1731 AKG

-1805 VLTSLVT
+1805 VLTSLVS

-1838 QNANADYKKR
+1838 QNANSNYKKR
-1848 YGRPLFT
+1848 YGKPLFT

>member
-66 LGKTVDNV
+66 LGKTVNNV

-92 AIAEL
+92 AIKELQSKFSDIGKGTQFNGNLSSLEKEYDKLSAKLDKLAEREQKALAIGDASTNNKAFQSLQYDIADTINKLAEL
-97 QKRFENADKDIRFTG
+97 ETKIQSVKNQNTSQTANIPIFRWDNQNTG
-112 STKQLEKQYDRLSN
+112 STQNITENIEKS
-126 SLSKLFAKENA
+126 
-137 ALDLGKA
+137 
-144 STGDEKFVKLERNI
+144 
-158 QSTINQLD
+158 
-166 TLKSKITEVQKAE
+166 LKSIPETAKYSVE
-179 QASKAQF
+179 QAQKSLNEAISKVQNAQTNVEDF
-186 FERENAKANQENKTA
+186 SQR
-201 MMIPPESE
+201 I
-209 MKKAAETYQK
+209 
-219 NMEKISSDTLP
+219 
-230 KHTGWDS
+230 S
-237 QAELLKALKQSREG
+237 QARANLKNVE
-251 TTGALEGY
+251 
-259 DERIKKATADL
+259 
-270 KAVKKSGK
+270 VSGK
-278 GMGTDEWDRAYIA
+278 GMGNDEWDRAYIA
-291 LQKVAAEAKQYKV
+291 LQKVVSEAKQYKSA
-304 NLNERATGIDT
+304 LNERATGINT
-315 DISATDSLNI
+315 DISETDSLDT

-332 SLKQLKADG
+332 DLKQLKADG
-341 FDFGDS
+341 FGFGDT

-353 QQLVKTE
+353 QQLNQAEK
-360 QELKQYKNSLTETK
+360 EL
-374 TVLQGFDERIEKA
+374 A
-387 KANLANIQAG
+387 
-397 GKGMGTSEWD
+397 
-407 KASMA
+407 
-412 LTKLEDEA
+412 
-420 NRYKRALNQRA
+420 
-431 LGLDTDIK
+431 
-439 ETDTLET
+439 
-446 KIKKL
+446 
-451 NLALEQMRARGL
+451 
-463 GFGDTNFDKM
+463 
-473 YQELN
+473 
-478 KTEQELSEYKA
+478 EYKA
-489 KLTESS
+489 KLTESENS
-495 TATQSFGSI
+495 TRSFGSTL
-504 IKNAASGFKNFVGK
+504 KSAATGFSNFISK
-518 IKNAGSATLNFAKSV
+518 IKNAGAATLNFAKNV

-539 LKLAVGQISKLGN
+539 LKLALGQISKLGN
-552 AVARLYFKYLMLTRV
+552 SVARLYFKYMMLSRV

-608 DDAKSY
+608 DDAESY
-614 ADSFEDRLTTLT
+614 ANSFEDRLTTLT

-796 FMPGIQKV
+796 FMPVIQKV

-814 VKDLMKYI
+814 VKDLMKHI

-849 DSADNATNSINDA
+849 DSADNAADSINDA

-882 TTNETSKSDS
+882 TTNETSKKDS
-892 DKDKNGTGDVS
+892 DKDKNGTGNVS

-928 TSDADKLKEKIEK
+928 TSDADNLKEKIEK

-968 WVNENTSKWAK
+968 WVNKNTSKWAK

-1096 NKQTGLSGWQELGK
+1096 NKQTGLNGWQELGK
-1110 SLSDGIKGIADSI
+1110 SLSDGIKGIADTL
-1123 TTALDTVDW
+1123 TTALKKVEW
-1132 EQVGQAIADFIGSI
+1132 KKVGQSIGDFISAI
-1146 DWGGVIWSLGKMA
+1146 DFSKVTWSL
-1159 KSLVK
+1159 
-1164 AMGTTITA
+1164 
-1172 QTKEDPVSGII
+1172 
-1183 TIGILGFTLR
+1183 LGL
-1193 KGWKKLLAILL
+1193 
-1204 GSKIGKSKLSVGLS
+1204 
-1218 RVFAVIKAWSI
+1218 
-1229 SKISKA
+1229 
-1235 AKALATKIKSGIG
+1235 AKALVSAIGSALKGSFSKAPIETGLLAAFALVKFTGIG
-1248 KIVVTFKNVYASIK
+1248 KFIAGEVSKKMAAFLAEKMGFEIAKDAGISTAIKTGLKGLIAKAGLTSLSVSVGIVGIAAATAALVAFYNYVESKADEKIKLDMSEANKALGDLNSSAKECEKAVNKTKDALKKVEERDENAEAKGKEVENLASAYYKLSKKVNKTKAEKAILKKMSKELSKELPGLKKNV
-1262 NWIANGAKISDVI
+1262 D
-1275 KAVKTALGIQKGLT
+1275 
-1289 LSNIAVKIATKL
+1289 
-1301 PTLANPDMAADEL
+1301 
-1314 ARNIDEWFTNKIW
+1314 
-1327 KPLCKKVSWLDE
+1327 
-1339 NSPMGVFQVPV
+1339 
-1350 KLAIKIGTTIKDF
+1350 
-1363 FGDTWDDTTAM
+1363 
-1374 TSGIDVG
+1374 
-1381 NDMANGVLKG
+1381 
-1391 FANALVYP
+1391 
-1399 ANFLYNL
+1399 
-1406 IVKPVKETLGIHS
+1406 KETG
-1419 PSTVFKEI
+1419 
-1427 AGFCVDGFMNNF
+1427 AY
-1439 NLKDKIKEKLQNL
+1439 
-1452 GKATIELGLKIKGSF
+1452 KGSW
-1467 DDKAKEIKE
+1467 KQL
-1476 WWNGKKEKVKTLM
+1476 KKLV
-1489 AKAKG
+1489 
-1494 EISKKFDEVKEKWN
+1494 
-1508 GFKEKT
+1508 EKT
-1514 KSVIAKAK
+1514 KEYYKAKAAQKDLADIGNKLYENEKKLAEAAKKSKQTEAVLKNERINLVNQTKRLNELEEKNLKWKSGSASMTKSEYTEMEKLRTEVPKLAQKLQDQEKVYKNHKKELGALKDIQQELNEKYNTASDYVEKYTKKVDSNTTSTSKQKDAIK
-1522 GQADK
+1522 GVGEETDKLSGKKATVSINSKGVEKTKKDIDGITSKKVKVTANAKKGKNFDKTKKDYDDFKTKNANIKLNVKNADK
-1527 VFSKIVDG
+1527 LKEVVKNPLLTDIGKKSTIKRNVEITFKMK
-1535 WNNFTDGTKTLF
+1535 NNFTD
-1547 AKAKGKIEDSFSKA
+1547 
-1561 KEAWASFTE
+1561 
-1570 GTKEIYVYAKGKIED
+1570 
-1585 KFKEAQQKWSEV
+1585 
-1597 KGGTKEFWAKAKAT
+1597 
-1611 ISNKFDE
+1611 N
-1618 LSEKWGKI
+1618 LS
-1626 KSKDA
+1626 DF
-1631 IVTAKATIKDGVD
+1631 
-1644 KLGSIWKSVKTK
+1644 L
-1656 TATLTGRAEE
+1656 
-1666 KTKDVFKSIK
+1666 
-1676 DKWKELTSKT
+1676 
-1686 AVLTATFKDMFT
+1686 
-1698 APLKKAWNA
+1698 
-1707 IASAINKGIK
+1707 
-1717 TINKIPGVSIPSVP
+1717 NKISTGSKP
-1731 KLAKG
+1731 KKKAKG

-1805 VLTSLVT
+1805 VLTSLVS

-1838 QNANADYKKR
+1838 QNANSNYKKR
-1848 YGRPLFT
+1848 YGKPLFT

>member
-26 SKLQSFSK
+26 GKLQNFSK
-34 TLGGINTT
+34 ALGGINTT

-74 GKKKTKTEVKV
+74 GKKKTKTDVKV

-126 SLSKLFAKENA
+126 SLQKLFIKENA

-186 FERENAKANQENKTA
+186 FEKENAKANQENKTA

-237 QAELLKALKQSREG
+237 QAELLKALKQSQEG
-251 TTGALEGY
+251 TAGALEGY

-270 KAVKKSGK
+270 KAVEKSGK
-278 GMGTDEWDRAYIA
+278 GMGTEEWDNASIA
-291 LQKVAAEAKQYKV
+291 LQKVVAEAKWYENTLK
-304 NLNERATGIDT
+304 EA
-315 DISATDSLNI
+315 ATDLDLNVKSI
-325 KVNKLRE
+325 KELEAEESKLVQKSNQLAGKGLYGSADYNETIYQLGRVRE
-332 SLKQLKADG
+332 ELDKQRIKITGASSALKG
-341 FDFGDS
+341 
-347 TFDKTY
+347 Y
-353 QQLVKTE
+353 
-360 QELKQYKNSLTETK
+360 
-374 TVLQGFDERIEKA
+374 DERISQA
-387 KANLANIQAG
+387 KINLANIQAS

-407 KASMA
+407 NAKMA
-412 LTKLEDEA
+412 LIKLEDEA
-420 NRYKRALNQRA
+420 KRYKAALNQKA

-439 ETDTLET
+439 STDNLET

-451 NLALEQMRARGL
+451 NLAIEQMRNRGI
-463 GFGDTNFDKM
+463 GFGDTNFDKL
-473 YQELN
+473 YQQLNQAEKELA
-478 KTEQELSEYKA
+478 EYKA
-489 KLTESS
+489 RLTESENS
-495 TATQSFGSI
+495 TRSFGGTLKS
-504 IKNAASGFKNFVGK
+504 AATGFSNFISK
-518 IKNAGSATLNFAKSV
+518 IKNAGAATLNFAKNV

-539 LKLAVGQISKLGN
+539 LKLALGQISKLGN
-552 AVARLYFKYLMLTRV
+552 SVARLYFKYMMLSRV

-626 GKMTGYKIGKDGDLL
+626 GKMTGYKPNKNGNLI
-641 DTGTASLGLDITQIT
+641 DTSAASLGLDITQVT
-656 NFEAQI
+656 KFEAQI

-726 ALQETALGLGVK
+726 ALQETALSLGVK
-738 KNVSDMTQAEKE
+738 KSVSNMTQAEKE

-796 FMPGIQKV
+796 FMPVIQKV

-814 VKDLMKYI
+814 VKDLMKHI

-836 TGSDTSDTYDDVS
+836 TDSGTSDTYDDVS
-849 DSADNATNSINDA
+849 DSADNAADSINNA

-882 TTNETSKSDS
+882 TTNETSKSGNDS
-892 DKDKNGTGDVS
+892 DKGNTGDTS

-918 KRWNKAFKSM
+918 KRWNEAFKSM
-928 TSDADKLKEKIEK
+928 TSNADKLKEKIET
-941 LFTTAWDT
+941 LFKNAWDT

-968 WVNENTSKWAK
+968 YVNEHQSEWSS
-979 GLKKITSIMGTSLNG
+979 GLNKITSIMGTTLNG
-994 FVEKF
+994 FIEKF
-999 KWKGLGKAIGNS
+999 KWEGLGQAIGGS
-1011 IKAALEA
+1011 IKTALEA
-1018 ETNFFKKV
+1018 ETNFFENV
-1026 NWVNLGKGLSKT
+1026 NWVHLGEGLSRT

-1043 KTGVLQSYFKSMASK
+1043 ETGALQSYFDTMASK

-1064 TAFGAITTFD
+1064 TAFGAITTFKFD
-1074 FKGLGK
+1074 KLGG

-1089 FKTMNKK
+1089 FDTMNEE
-1096 NKQTGLSGWQELGK
+1096 NKDTKLTGWQELGK
-1110 SLSDGIKGIADSI
+1110 TISDGIIGIATSI
-1123 TTALDTVDW
+1123 TTALETVKW
-1132 EQVGQAIADFIGSI
+1132 KEVGQAIADFIGAI
-1146 DWGGVIWSLGKMA
+1146 NWRDVGWSLEKMA
-1159 KSLVK
+1159 EALIT
-1164 AMGTTITA
+1164 AIGTTIA
-1172 QTKEDPVSGII
+1172 SATKKNPIAGAI
-1183 TIGILGFTLR
+1183 TIGITAFLFK
-1193 KGWKKLLAILL
+1193 KGWKKLLKAALA
-1204 GSKIGKSKLSVGLS
+1204 SKIGKSVVVSVS
-1218 RVFAVIKAWSI
+1218 RGIAVIKAWAV
-1229 SKISKA
+1229 SKA
-1235 AKALATKIKSGIG
+1235 SKGAKALISKIKSGIG
-1248 KIVVTFKNVYASIK
+1248 KVVVTFKKVWAAIK
-1262 NWIANGAKISDVI
+1262 EWKVTGGSLGDLIAGI
-1275 KAVKTALGIQKGLT
+1275 KAALGLGKAIDLGET
-1289 LSNIAVKIATKL
+1289 AIKIAMKM
-1301 PTLANPDMAADEL
+1301 PTFAFPDPATDEL
-1314 ARNIDEWFTNKIW
+1314 ARQFDEWFTNKIW
-1327 KPLCKKVSWLDE
+1327 KPFCKTVPWLDE
-1339 NSPMGVFQVPV
+1339 NSPLGVFQIPI
-1350 KLAIKIGTTIKDF
+1350 KLAID
-1363 FGDTWDDTTAM
+1363 
-1374 TSGIDVG
+1374 
-1381 NDMANGVLKG
+1381 
-1391 FANALVYP
+1391 LVTDNP
-1399 ANFLYNL
+1399 
-1406 IVKPVKETLGIHS
+1406 
-1419 PSTVFKEI
+1419 I
-1427 AGFCVDGFMNNF
+1427 AGAVSTLQAIF
-1439 NLKDKIKEKLQNL
+1439 NTITGNKSSETPTVKAKVKYSADKDSVKKVKDKIP
-1452 GKATIELGLKIKGSF
+1452 
-1467 DDKAKEIKE
+1467 
-1476 WWNGKKEKVKTLM
+1476 
-1489 AKAKG
+1489 
-1494 EISKKFDEVKEKWN
+1494 
-1508 GFKEKT
+1508 
-1514 KSVIAKAK
+1514 
-1522 GQADK
+1522 
-1527 VFSKIVDG
+1527 
-1535 WNNFTDGTKTLF
+1535 
-1547 AKAKGKIEDSFSKA
+1547 
-1561 KEAWASFTE
+1561 
-1570 GTKEIYVYAKGKIED
+1570 
-1585 KFKEAQQKWSEV
+1585 
-1597 KGGTKEFWAKAKAT
+1597 
-1611 ISNKFDE
+1611 
-1618 LSEKWGKI
+1618 
-1626 KSKDA
+1626 
-1631 IVTAKATIKDGVD
+1631 
-1644 KLGSIWKSVKTK
+1644 
-1656 TATLTGRAEE
+1656 
-1666 KTKDVFKSIK
+1666 KTKDVTVTTKGKAGKGFDETKSNYDHIK
-1676 DKWKELTSKT
+1676 AKTVNVKLVTNGLTKLKEASSNPLLTNLGKKQT
-1686 AVLTATFKDMFT
+1686 IKRDVEITFKMKNQLTDSVSNLLSNLGKNSKSSK
-1698 APLKKAWNA
+1698 PKK
-1707 IASAINKGIK
+1707 K
-1717 TINKIPGVSIPSVP
+1717 
-1731 KLAKG
+1731 AKG

-1741 GSWHNIAKYASGG
+1741 GSWHNITKYASGG

-1805 VLTSLVT
+1805 ALTSLVS

-1838 QNANADYKKR
+1838 QNANSDYKKR
-1848 YGRPLFT
+1848 YGKPLFA

>member
-92 AIAEL
+92 AIKELQSKFSDIGKGTQFNGNLSSLEKEYDKLSTKLDKLAEREQKALAIGDASTNNKAFQSLQYDIADTINKLAEL
-97 QKRFENADKDIRFTG
+97 ETKIQSIKNQNTSQTANIPIFRWDNQNTG
-112 STKQLEKQYDRLSN
+112 STQNITENIEKS
-126 SLSKLFAKENA
+126 
-137 ALDLGKA
+137 
-144 STGDEKFVKLERNI
+144 
-158 QSTINQLD
+158 
-166 TLKSKITEVQKAE
+166 LKSVPETAKYSVE
-179 QASKAQF
+179 QAQKSLNEAISKVQNAQTNVEDF
-186 FERENAKANQENKTA
+186 SQR
-201 MMIPPESE
+201 I
-209 MKKAAETYQK
+209 
-219 NMEKISSDTLP
+219 
-230 KHTGWDS
+230 S
-237 QAELLKALKQSREG
+237 QARANLKNVE
-251 TTGALEGY
+251 
-259 DERIKKATADL
+259 
-270 KAVKKSGK
+270 VSGK

-291 LQKVAAEAKQYKV
+291 LQKVVAEAKQYKAA
-304 NLNERATGIDT
+304 LNERATGINT
-315 DISATDSLNI
+315 DISETDNLDT

-332 SLKQLKADG
+332 DLKQLKADG
-341 FDFGDS
+341 FGFGD
-347 TFDKTY
+347 TAFDKTY
-353 QQLVKTE
+353 QQLNQAEK
-360 QELKQYKNSLTETK
+360 EL
-374 TVLQGFDERIEKA
+374 A
-387 KANLANIQAG
+387 
-397 GKGMGTSEWD
+397 
-407 KASMA
+407 
-412 LTKLEDEA
+412 
-420 NRYKRALNQRA
+420 
-431 LGLDTDIK
+431 
-439 ETDTLET
+439 
-446 KIKKL
+446 
-451 NLALEQMRARGL
+451 
-463 GFGDTNFDKM
+463 
-473 YQELN
+473 
-478 KTEQELSEYKA
+478 EYKA
-489 KLTESS
+489 RLTESENS
-495 TATQSFGSI
+495 TRSFGSTL
-504 IKNAASGFKNFVGK
+504 KSAATGFSNFISK
-518 IKNAGSATLNFAKSV
+518 IKNGGAATLNFAKNV

-539 LKLAVGQISKLGN
+539 LKLALGQISKLGN
-552 AVARLYFKYLMLTRV
+552 SVARLYFKYMMLSRV

-608 DDAKSY
+608 DDAESY
-614 ADSFEDRLTTLT
+614 ANSFEDRLTTLT

-765 GDLAKTINSPAN
+765 GDLADTINQHAN

-796 FMPGIQKV
+796 FMPVIQKV

-882 TTNETSKSDS
+882 TTNETSKKDS
-892 DKDKNGTGDVS
+892 DKDKNNTGDTS

-1074 FKGLGK
+1074 FKGLGS

-1096 NKQTGLSGWQELGK
+1096 NKQTGLNGWQELGK
-1110 SLSDGIKGIADSI
+1110 SLSDGIKGIADTL
-1123 TTALDTVDW
+1123 TTALKKVEW
-1132 EQVGQAIADFIGSI
+1132 KKVGQSIGDFISAI
-1146 DWGGVIWSLGKMA
+1146 DFSKVTWSL
-1159 KSLVK
+1159 
-1164 AMGTTITA
+1164 
-1172 QTKEDPVSGII
+1172 
-1183 TIGILGFTLR
+1183 LGL
-1193 KGWKKLLAILL
+1193 
-1204 GSKIGKSKLSVGLS
+1204 
-1218 RVFAVIKAWSI
+1218 
-1229 SKISKA
+1229 
-1235 AKALATKIKSGIG
+1235 AKALVSAIGSALKGSFSKAPIETGLLAAFALVKYTGIG
-1248 KIVVTFKNVYASIK
+1248 KFIAGEVSKKMAASLAEKMGFEIAKDAGISTAIKTGLKGLIAKAGLTSLSVSVGIVGIATATAALVAFYNYVESKADEKIKLDMSEANKALGDLNSSAKECEKAVNKTKDALKKVEERDENAEAKGKEVENLASTYYKLSKKVNKTKAEKAILKKMSKELSKELPGLKKNV
-1262 NWIANGAKISDVI
+1262 D
-1275 KAVKTALGIQKGLT
+1275 
-1289 LSNIAVKIATKL
+1289 
-1301 PTLANPDMAADEL
+1301 
-1314 ARNIDEWFTNKIW
+1314 
-1327 KPLCKKVSWLDE
+1327 
-1339 NSPMGVFQVPV
+1339 
-1350 KLAIKIGTTIKDF
+1350 
-1363 FGDTWDDTTAM
+1363 
-1374 TSGIDVG
+1374 
-1381 NDMANGVLKG
+1381 
-1391 FANALVYP
+1391 
-1399 ANFLYNL
+1399 
-1406 IVKPVKETLGIHS
+1406 KETG
-1419 PSTVFKEI
+1419 
-1427 AGFCVDGFMNNF
+1427 AY
-1439 NLKDKIKEKLQNL
+1439 
-1452 GKATIELGLKIKGSF
+1452 KGSW
-1467 DDKAKEIKE
+1467 KQL
-1476 WWNGKKEKVKTLM
+1476 KKLV
-1489 AKAKG
+1489 
-1494 EISKKFDEVKEKWN
+1494 
-1508 GFKEKT
+1508 EKT
-1514 KSVIAKAK
+1514 KEYYKAKAAQKDLADIGNKLYENEKDLAKATNDAKKAEAVLKNERINLVNQTKRLNELEEKNLKWKSGSASMTKSEYKEMEKLRTEVPKLAQAIQDQEGTYKKHKKAIGKLKDTQKSLNDEYENASNFVEKYTEKIDGNTTSVDKQKNAIK
-1522 GQADK
+1522 GVGEETDKLSGKKATVSINSKGVEKTKKDIDGIKSKKVKVTANAKKGKDFDKTKKDYDHFKTKNANIKLNVKNADK
-1527 VFSKIVDG
+1527 LKEVAKNPLLTDIGKKNTIKRNVEITFKMK
-1535 WNNFTDGTKTLF
+1535 NNFTD
-1547 AKAKGKIEDSFSKA
+1547 
-1561 KEAWASFTE
+1561 
-1570 GTKEIYVYAKGKIED
+1570 
-1585 KFKEAQQKWSEV
+1585 
-1597 KGGTKEFWAKAKAT
+1597 
-1611 ISNKFDE
+1611 N
-1618 LSEKWGKI
+1618 LS
-1626 KSKDA
+1626 DF
-1631 IVTAKATIKDGVD
+1631 
-1644 KLGSIWKSVKTK
+1644 L
-1656 TATLTGRAEE
+1656 
-1666 KTKDVFKSIK
+1666 
-1676 DKWKELTSKT
+1676 
-1686 AVLTATFKDMFT
+1686 
-1698 APLKKAWNA
+1698 
-1707 IASAINKGIK
+1707 
-1717 TINKIPGVSIPSVP
+1717 NKISTGSKP
-1731 KLAKG
+1731 KKKAKG

-1741 GSWHNIAKYASGG
+1741 GSWHNITKYASGG

-1781 MNNDQIVASVS
+1781 MNNDQIVSSVS

-1848 YGRPLFT
+1848 YGKPFFT

>member
-92 AIAEL
+92 AIKELQSKFSDIGKGTQFNGNLSSLEKEYDKLSTKLDKLAEREQKALAIGDASTNNKAFQSLQYDIADTINKLAEL
-97 QKRFENADKDIRFTG
+97 ETKIQSIKNQNTSQTANIPIFRWDNQNTG
-112 STKQLEKQYDRLSN
+112 STQNITENIEKS
-126 SLSKLFAKENA
+126 
-137 ALDLGKA
+137 
-144 STGDEKFVKLERNI
+144 
-158 QSTINQLD
+158 
-166 TLKSKITEVQKAE
+166 LKSVPETAKYSVE
-179 QASKAQF
+179 QAQKSLNEAISKVQNAQTNVEDF
-186 FERENAKANQENKTA
+186 SQR
-201 MMIPPESE
+201 I
-209 MKKAAETYQK
+209 
-219 NMEKISSDTLP
+219 
-230 KHTGWDS
+230 S
-237 QAELLKALKQSREG
+237 QARANLKNVE
-251 TTGALEGY
+251 
-259 DERIKKATADL
+259 
-270 KAVKKSGK
+270 VSGK

-291 LQKVAAEAKQYKV
+291 LQKVVAEAKQYKAA
-304 NLNERATGIDT
+304 LNERATGINT
-315 DISATDSLNI
+315 DISETDSLDT

-332 SLKQLKADG
+332 DLKQLKADG
-341 FDFGDS
+341 FGFGD
-347 TFDKTY
+347 TAFDKTY
-353 QQLVKTE
+353 QQLNQAEK
-360 QELKQYKNSLTETK
+360 EL
-374 TVLQGFDERIEKA
+374 A
-387 KANLANIQAG
+387 
-397 GKGMGTSEWD
+397 
-407 KASMA
+407 
-412 LTKLEDEA
+412 
-420 NRYKRALNQRA
+420 
-431 LGLDTDIK
+431 
-439 ETDTLET
+439 
-446 KIKKL
+446 
-451 NLALEQMRARGL
+451 
-463 GFGDTNFDKM
+463 
-473 YQELN
+473 
-478 KTEQELSEYKA
+478 EYKA
-489 KLTESS
+489 RLTESENS
-495 TATQSFGSI
+495 TRSFGSTL
-504 IKNAASGFKNFVGK
+504 KSAATGFSNFISK
-518 IKNAGSATLNFAKSV
+518 IKNGGAATLNFAKNV

-539 LKLAVGQISKLGN
+539 LKLALGQISKLGN
-552 AVARLYFKYLMLTRV
+552 SVARLYFKYMMLSRV

-608 DDAKSY
+608 DDAESY
-614 ADSFEDRLTTLT
+614 ANSFEDRLTTLT

-765 GDLAKTINSPAN
+765 GDLADTINQPAN

-796 FMPGIQKV
+796 FMPVIQKV

-882 TTNETSKSDS
+882 TTNETSKKDS
-892 DKDKNGTGDVS
+892 DKDKNNTGDTS

-968 WVNENTSKWAK
+968 WVNKNTSKWAK

-1074 FKGLGK
+1074 FKGLGN

-1096 NKQTGLSGWQELGK
+1096 NKQTGLNGWQELGK

-1123 TTALDTVDW
+1123 TTALKKVEW
-1132 EQVGQAIADFIGSI
+1132 KKVGQSIGDFISAI
-1146 DWGGVIWSLGKMA
+1146 DFSKVTWSL
-1159 KSLVK
+1159 
-1164 AMGTTITA
+1164 
-1172 QTKEDPVSGII
+1172 
-1183 TIGILGFTLR
+1183 LGL
-1193 KGWKKLLAILL
+1193 
-1204 GSKIGKSKLSVGLS
+1204 
-1218 RVFAVIKAWSI
+1218 
-1229 SKISKA
+1229 
-1235 AKALATKIKSGIG
+1235 AKALVSAIGSALKGSFSKAPIETGLLAAFALVKYTGIG
-1248 KIVVTFKNVYASIK
+1248 KFIAGEVSKKMAAFLAEKMGFEIAKDAGISTAIKTGLKGLIAKAGLTSLSVSVGIVGIAAATAALVAFYNYVESKADEKIKLDMSEANKALGDLNSSAKECEKAVNKTKDALKKVEERDENAEAKGKEVENLASTYYKLSKKVNKTKAEKAILKKMSKELSKELPGLKKNV
-1262 NWIANGAKISDVI
+1262 D
-1275 KAVKTALGIQKGLT
+1275 
-1289 LSNIAVKIATKL
+1289 
-1301 PTLANPDMAADEL
+1301 
-1314 ARNIDEWFTNKIW
+1314 
-1327 KPLCKKVSWLDE
+1327 
-1339 NSPMGVFQVPV
+1339 
-1350 KLAIKIGTTIKDF
+1350 
-1363 FGDTWDDTTAM
+1363 
-1374 TSGIDVG
+1374 
-1381 NDMANGVLKG
+1381 
-1391 FANALVYP
+1391 
-1399 ANFLYNL
+1399 
-1406 IVKPVKETLGIHS
+1406 KETG
-1419 PSTVFKEI
+1419 
-1427 AGFCVDGFMNNF
+1427 AY
-1439 NLKDKIKEKLQNL
+1439 
-1452 GKATIELGLKIKGSF
+1452 KGSW
-1467 DDKAKEIKE
+1467 KQL
-1476 WWNGKKEKVKTLM
+1476 KKLV
-1489 AKAKG
+1489 
-1494 EISKKFDEVKEKWN
+1494 
-1508 GFKEKT
+1508 EKT
-1514 KSVIAKAK
+1514 KEYYKAKAAQKDLADIGNKLYENEKKLAEAAKKSKQAEAVLKNERINLVNQTKRLNELEEKNLNWKSGSASMTKSEYTEMEKLRTEVPKLAQKLQDQEKVYKNHKKELGALKDTQQELNEKYNTASDYVEKYTKKVDSNTTSTNKQKDAIK
-1522 GQADK
+1522 GVGEETDKLSGKKATVSINSKGVEKTKKDIDGITSKKVKVTANAKKGKNFDKTKKDYDDFKTKNANIKLNVKNADK
-1527 VFSKIVDG
+1527 LKEVVKNPLLTDIGKKSTIKRNVEITFKMK
-1535 WNNFTDGTKTLF
+1535 NNFTD
-1547 AKAKGKIEDSFSKA
+1547 
-1561 KEAWASFTE
+1561 
-1570 GTKEIYVYAKGKIED
+1570 
-1585 KFKEAQQKWSEV
+1585 
-1597 KGGTKEFWAKAKAT
+1597 
-1611 ISNKFDE
+1611 N
-1618 LSEKWGKI
+1618 LSGF
-1626 KSKDA
+1626 
-1631 IVTAKATIKDGVD
+1631 
-1644 KLGSIWKSVKTK
+1644 L
-1656 TATLTGRAEE
+1656 
-1666 KTKDVFKSIK
+1666 
-1676 DKWKELTSKT
+1676 
-1686 AVLTATFKDMFT
+1686 
-1698 APLKKAWNA
+1698 
-1707 IASAINKGIK
+1707 
-1717 TINKIPGVSIPSVP
+1717 NKISTGSKP
-1731 KLAKG
+1731 KKKAKG

-1754 MPNMGQ
+1754 TPNMGQ
-1760 LFVAREKGPELV
+1760 LFYAREAGPELV
-1772 STLKGHTAV
+1772 GTLKGRGTAV
-1781 MNNDQIVASVS
+1781 INNDQIVASVS

>member
-74 GKKKTKTEVKV
+74 GKRKTKTEVKV

-92 AIAEL
+92 AIKELQSKFSDIGKGTQFNGNLSSLEKEYDKLSAKLDKLAEREQKALAIGDASTNNKAFKSLQYDIADTINKLAEL
-97 QKRFENADKDIRFTG
+97 ETKIQSVKNQNASQTANIPIFRWDNQNTG
-112 STKQLEKQYDRLSN
+112 STQNITENIEKS
-126 SLSKLFAKENA
+126 
-137 ALDLGKA
+137 
-144 STGDEKFVKLERNI
+144 
-158 QSTINQLD
+158 
-166 TLKSKITEVQKAE
+166 LKSIPETAKYSVE
-179 QASKAQF
+179 QAQKSLNEAISKVQNAQTNVEDF
-186 FERENAKANQENKTA
+186 SQR
-201 MMIPPESE
+201 I
-209 MKKAAETYQK
+209 
-219 NMEKISSDTLP
+219 
-230 KHTGWDS
+230 S
-237 QAELLKALKQSREG
+237 QARANLKNVE
-251 TTGALEGY
+251 
-259 DERIKKATADL
+259 
-270 KAVKKSGK
+270 VSGK

-291 LQKVAAEAKQYKV
+291 LQKVVSEAKQYKAA
-304 NLNERATGIDT
+304 LNERATGINT
-315 DISATDSLNI
+315 DISETDSLDT

-332 SLKQLKADG
+332 DLKQLKADG
-341 FDFGDS
+341 FGFGDT

-353 QQLVKTE
+353 QQLNQAEK
-360 QELKQYKNSLTETK
+360 EL
-374 TVLQGFDERIEKA
+374 A
-387 KANLANIQAG
+387 
-397 GKGMGTSEWD
+397 
-407 KASMA
+407 
-412 LTKLEDEA
+412 
-420 NRYKRALNQRA
+420 
-431 LGLDTDIK
+431 
-439 ETDTLET
+439 
-446 KIKKL
+446 
-451 NLALEQMRARGL
+451 
-463 GFGDTNFDKM
+463 
-473 YQELN
+473 
-478 KTEQELSEYKA
+478 EYKA
-489 KLTESS
+489 RLTESENS
-495 TATQSFGSI
+495 TRSFGSTL
-504 IKNAASGFKNFVGK
+504 KSAATGFSNFISK
-518 IKNAGSATLNFAKSV
+518 IKNAGAATLNFAKNV

-539 LKLAVGQISKLGN
+539 LKLALGQISKLGN
-552 AVARLYFKYLMLTRV
+552 SVATLYFKYMMLSRV

-608 DDAKSY
+608 DDAESY
-614 ADSFEDRLTTLT
+614 ANSFEDRLTTLT

-765 GDLAKTINSPAN
+765 GDLADTINQPAN

-796 FMPGIQKV
+796 FMPVIQKV

-814 VKDLMKYI
+814 VKDLMKHI

-849 DSADNATNSINDA
+849 DSADNAADSINDA

-882 TTNETSKSDS
+882 TTNETSKKDS
-892 DKDKNGTGDVS
+892 DKDKNGTGNVS

-928 TSDADKLKEKIEK
+928 TSDADNLKEKIEK

-968 WVNENTSKWAK
+968 WVNKNTSKWAK

-1026 NWVNLGKGLSKT
+1026 NWVNLGKGLSST

-1074 FKGLGK
+1074 FKGLGN

-1096 NKQTGLSGWQELGK
+1096 NKQTGLNGWQELGK

-1146 DWGGVIWSLGKMA
+1146 DWGGVVWSLGKMA

-1164 AMGTTITA
+1164 AIGTTITA

-1218 RVFAVIKAWSI
+1218 RVFAVIKEWSI

-1314 ARNIDEWFTNKIW
+1314 ARNIDDWFTNKIW

-1350 KLAIKIGTTIKDF
+1350 KLAIKIGKSIKDF

-1406 IVKPVKETLGIHS
+1406 IVKPVKEALGIHS

-1585 KFKEAQQKWSEV
+1585 KFKEVQQKWSEV
-1597 KGGTKEFWAKAKAT
+1597 KGGTKEFLAKAKAT
-1611 ISNKFDE
+1611 ISDKFDE

-1717 TINKIPGVSIPSVP
+1717 IINKIPGVSIPSVP

-1805 VLTSLVT
+1805 VLTSLVS

>member
-26 SKLQSFSK
+26 GKLQSFSK
-34 TLGGINTT
+34 ALGGINTT

-92 AIAEL
+92 AIKELQNKFSNIGKGTQFNGNLSSLEKEYDKLSAKLDKLAEREQKALAIGNASTNNKAFQSLQYDIANTINKLAEL
-97 QKRFENADKDIRFTG
+97 ETKIQSVKNQNTSQTANIPIFRWDNQNTG
-112 STKQLEKQYDRLSN
+112 STQNITENIEKS
-126 SLSKLFAKENA
+126 
-137 ALDLGKA
+137 
-144 STGDEKFVKLERNI
+144 
-158 QSTINQLD
+158 
-166 TLKSKITEVQKAE
+166 LKSIPETAKYSVE
-179 QASKAQF
+179 QAQKSLNEAISKVQNAQTNVEDF
-186 FERENAKANQENKTA
+186 SQR
-201 MMIPPESE
+201 I
-209 MKKAAETYQK
+209 
-219 NMEKISSDTLP
+219 
-230 KHTGWDS
+230 S
-237 QAELLKALKQSREG
+237 QARANLKNVE
-251 TTGALEGY
+251 
-259 DERIKKATADL
+259 
-270 KAVKKSGK
+270 VSGK

-291 LQKVAAEAKQYKV
+291 LQKVVSEAKQYKAA
-304 NLNERATGIDT
+304 LNERATGINT
-315 DISATDSLNI
+315 DISETDSLDT

-332 SLKQLKADG
+332 DLKQLKADG
-341 FDFGDS
+341 FGFGD
-347 TFDKTY
+347 TAFDKTY
-353 QQLVKTE
+353 QQLNQAEK
-360 QELKQYKNSLTETK
+360 EL
-374 TVLQGFDERIEKA
+374 A
-387 KANLANIQAG
+387 
-397 GKGMGTSEWD
+397 
-407 KASMA
+407 
-412 LTKLEDEA
+412 
-420 NRYKRALNQRA
+420 
-431 LGLDTDIK
+431 
-439 ETDTLET
+439 
-446 KIKKL
+446 
-451 NLALEQMRARGL
+451 
-463 GFGDTNFDKM
+463 
-473 YQELN
+473 
-478 KTEQELSEYKA
+478 EYKA
-489 KLTESS
+489 RLTESENS
-495 TATQSFGSI
+495 TRSFGSTL
-504 IKNAASGFKNFVGK
+504 KSAATGFSNFISK
-518 IKNAGSATLNFAKSV
+518 IKNAGAATLNFAKNV

-539 LKLAVGQISKLGN
+539 LKLALGQISKLGN
-552 AVARLYFKYLMLTRV
+552 SVARLYFKYMMLSRV

-796 FMPGIQKV
+796 FMPVIQKV

-849 DSADNATNSINDA
+849 DSADNAADSINDA

-882 TTNETSKSDS
+882 TTNETSKKDS
-892 DKDKNGTGDVS
+892 DKDKNGTGNVS

-918 KRWNKAFKSM
+918 KRWNEAFKSM

-1074 FKGLGK
+1074 FKGLGN

-1096 NKQTGLSGWQELGK
+1096 NKQTGLNGWQELGK
-1110 SLSDGIKGIADSI
+1110 SLSDGIKGIADTL
-1123 TTALDTVDW
+1123 TTALKKVKW
-1132 EQVGQAIADFIGSI
+1132 EKVGQSIGDFISAI
-1146 DWGGVIWSLGKMA
+1146 DFGKVTWSL
-1159 KSLVK
+1159 
-1164 AMGTTITA
+1164 
-1172 QTKEDPVSGII
+1172 
-1183 TIGILGFTLR
+1183 LGL
-1193 KGWKKLLAILL
+1193 
-1204 GSKIGKSKLSVGLS
+1204 
-1218 RVFAVIKAWSI
+1218 
-1229 SKISKA
+1229 
-1235 AKALATKIKSGIG
+1235 AKALVSAIG
-1248 KIVVTFKNVYASIK
+1248 SA
-1262 NWIANGAKISDVI
+1262 
-1275 KAVKTALGIQKGLT
+1275 
-1289 LSNIAVKIATKL
+1289 
-1301 PTLANPDMAADEL
+1301 
-1314 ARNIDEWFTNKIW
+1314 
-1327 KPLCKKVSWLDE
+1327 
-1339 NSPMGVFQVPV
+1339 
-1350 KLAIKIGTTIKDF
+1350 
-1363 FGDTWDDTTAM
+1363 
-1374 TSGIDVG
+1374 
-1381 NDMANGVLKG
+1381 LKG
-1391 FANALVYP
+1391 
-1399 ANFLYNL
+1399 
-1406 IVKPVKETLGIHS
+1406 
-1419 PSTVFKEI
+1419 
-1427 AGFCVDGFMNNF
+1427 
-1439 NLKDKIKEKLQNL
+1439 
-1452 GKATIELGLKIKGSF
+1452 
-1467 DDKAKEIKE
+1467 
-1476 WWNGKKEKVKTLM
+1476 
-1489 AKAKG
+1489 
-1494 EISKKFDEVKEKWN
+1494 
-1508 GFKEKT
+1508 
-1514 KSVIAKAK
+1514 
-1522 GQADK
+1522 
-1527 VFSKIVDG
+1527 
-1535 WNNFTDGTKTLF
+1535 
-1547 AKAKGKIEDSFSKA
+1547 SFSKA
-1561 KEAWASFTE
+1561 PIETGLLAAFALVKYTGIGKFIAGEVSKKMAAFLAEKMGFEIAKDAGISTAIKTGLKGLIAKAGLTSLSVSVGVVGIAAATAALVAFYNYVESKADEKIKLDMSEANKALGDLNSSAKECEKAVNK
-1570 GTKEIYVYAKGKIED
+1570 TKDALKKVEERDENAEAKGKEVENLASAYYKLSKKVNKTKAEKATLKKMSKELSKEIPGLKKNVD
-1585 KFKEAQQKWSEV
+1585 KETGAY
-1597 KGGTKEFWAKAKAT
+1597 KGSWKQLKKLVEKTKEYYKAKAAQKDLADIGDKLYENEKKLAEAAKKSKQAEAVLKNERINLVNQT
-1611 ISNKFDE
+1611 KRLNELEEKNLNWKSGSASMTKSEYTEMEKLRTEVPKLAQALQDQEEVYKDHKKELGALKDTQQELNEKYNTASDYVEKYTKKVDSNTTSTSKQ
-1618 LSEKWGKI
+1618 
-1626 KSKDA
+1626 KDA
-1631 IVTAKATIKDGVD
+1631 IKGVGEETDKLSGKKATVSINSKGVKKTKEDIESIKGKTVKVTANAKKGKDFDKVKKEYNSIKTRNANINVGINGYKKLKEIANNPLLTDLGKKQTIKR
-1644 KLGSIWKSVKTK
+1644 SV
-1656 TATLTGRAEE
+1656 E
-1666 KTKDVFKSIK
+1666 I
-1676 DKWKELTSKT
+1676 
-1686 AVLTATFKDMFT
+1686 TFKMKNQLTDSVSNLLSNLGKNSKSSK
-1698 APLKKAWNA
+1698 PKK
-1707 IASAINKGIK
+1707 K
-1717 TINKIPGVSIPSVP
+1717 
-1731 KLAKG
+1731 AKG

-1741 GSWHNIAKYASGG
+1741 GSWHNITKYASGG

-1805 VLTSLVT
+1805 VLTNLVS

-1838 QNANADYKKR
+1838 QSANADYKKR
-1848 YGRPLFT
+1848 YGKPLFT

>member
-26 SKLQSFSK
+26 GKLQSFSK
-34 TLGGINTT
+34 ALGGINTT

-47 LENLA
+47 LGNLA

-92 AIAEL
+92 AIKELQNKFSNIGKGTQFNGNLSSLEKEYDKLSAKLDKLAEREQKALAIGNASTNNKAFQSLQYDIANTINKLAEL
-97 QKRFENADKDIRFTG
+97 ETKIQSVKNQNTSQTANIPIFRWDNQNTG
-112 STKQLEKQYDRLSN
+112 STQNITENIEKS
-126 SLSKLFAKENA
+126 
-137 ALDLGKA
+137 
-144 STGDEKFVKLERNI
+144 
-158 QSTINQLD
+158 
-166 TLKSKITEVQKAE
+166 LKSIPETAKYSVE
-179 QASKAQF
+179 QAQKSLNEAISKVQNAQTNVEDF
-186 FERENAKANQENKTA
+186 SQR
-201 MMIPPESE
+201 I
-209 MKKAAETYQK
+209 
-219 NMEKISSDTLP
+219 
-230 KHTGWDS
+230 S
-237 QAELLKALKQSREG
+237 QARANLKNVE
-251 TTGALEGY
+251 
-259 DERIKKATADL
+259 
-270 KAVKKSGK
+270 VSGK

-291 LQKVAAEAKQYKV
+291 LQKVVSEAKQYKAA
-304 NLNERATGIDT
+304 LNERATGINT
-315 DISATDSLNI
+315 DISETDSLDT

-332 SLKQLKADG
+332 DLKQLKADG
-341 FDFGDS
+341 FGFGD
-347 TFDKTY
+347 TAFDKTY
-353 QQLVKTE
+353 QQLNQAEK
-360 QELKQYKNSLTETK
+360 EL
-374 TVLQGFDERIEKA
+374 A
-387 KANLANIQAG
+387 
-397 GKGMGTSEWD
+397 
-407 KASMA
+407 
-412 LTKLEDEA
+412 
-420 NRYKRALNQRA
+420 
-431 LGLDTDIK
+431 
-439 ETDTLET
+439 
-446 KIKKL
+446 
-451 NLALEQMRARGL
+451 
-463 GFGDTNFDKM
+463 
-473 YQELN
+473 
-478 KTEQELSEYKA
+478 EYKA
-489 KLTESS
+489 RLTESENS
-495 TATQSFGSI
+495 TRSFGSTL
-504 IKNAASGFKNFVGK
+504 KSAATGFSNFISK
-518 IKNAGSATLNFAKSV
+518 IKNAGAATLNFAKNV

-539 LKLAVGQISKLGN
+539 LKLALGQISKLGN
-552 AVARLYFKYLMLTRV
+552 SVARLYFKYMMLSRV

-614 ADSFEDRLTTLT
+614 ADSFENRLTTLT
-626 GKMTGYKIGKDGDLL
+626 GKMTGYKPDKSGNLI
-641 DTGTASLGLDITQIT
+641 DTDVASLGLDITQVT

-677 ATSKAMTM
+677 ATSKALTM

-796 FMPGIQKV
+796 FMPVIEKV

-814 VKDLMKYI
+814 VKDLMKHI
-822 GDLFGLKFD
+822 GDLFGLKFQSIGG
-831 SSLGS
+831 SSND
-836 TGSDTSDTYDDVS
+836 DTSSSYDDVS
-849 DSADNATNSINDA
+849 DSANNAADSINNA

-882 TTNETSKSDS
+882 TTNETSKGDNDS
-892 DKDKNGTGDVS
+892 DKGNTGDTS

-1074 FKGLGK
+1074 FKGLGN

-1096 NKQTGLSGWQELGK
+1096 NKQTGLNGWQELGK
-1110 SLSDGIKGIADSI
+1110 SLSDGIKGIADTL
-1123 TTALDTVDW
+1123 TTALKKVKW
-1132 EQVGQAIADFIGSI
+1132 EKVGQSIGDFISAI
-1146 DWGGVIWSLGKMA
+1146 DFGKVTWSL
-1159 KSLVK
+1159 
-1164 AMGTTITA
+1164 
-1172 QTKEDPVSGII
+1172 
-1183 TIGILGFTLR
+1183 LGL
-1193 KGWKKLLAILL
+1193 
-1204 GSKIGKSKLSVGLS
+1204 
-1218 RVFAVIKAWSI
+1218 
-1229 SKISKA
+1229 
-1235 AKALATKIKSGIG
+1235 AKALVSAIGSALKGSFSKAPIETGLLAAFALVKYTGIG
-1248 KIVVTFKNVYASIK
+1248 KFIAGEVSKKMAAFLAEKMGFEIAKDAGISTAIKTGLKGLIAKAGLTSLSVSVGVVGIAAATAALVGFYNYVESKADEKIKLDMSEANKALGDLNSSAKECEKAVNKTKDALKKVEERDENAEAKGKEVENLASAYYKLSKKVNKTKAEKATLKKMSKELSKEIPGLKKNV
-1262 NWIANGAKISDVI
+1262 D
-1275 KAVKTALGIQKGLT
+1275 
-1289 LSNIAVKIATKL
+1289 
-1301 PTLANPDMAADEL
+1301 
-1314 ARNIDEWFTNKIW
+1314 
-1327 KPLCKKVSWLDE
+1327 
-1339 NSPMGVFQVPV
+1339 
-1350 KLAIKIGTTIKDF
+1350 
-1363 FGDTWDDTTAM
+1363 
-1374 TSGIDVG
+1374 
-1381 NDMANGVLKG
+1381 
-1391 FANALVYP
+1391 
-1399 ANFLYNL
+1399 
-1406 IVKPVKETLGIHS
+1406 KETG
-1419 PSTVFKEI
+1419 
-1427 AGFCVDGFMNNF
+1427 AY
-1439 NLKDKIKEKLQNL
+1439 
-1452 GKATIELGLKIKGSF
+1452 KGSW
-1467 DDKAKEIKE
+1467 KQL
-1476 WWNGKKEKVKTLM
+1476 KKLV
-1489 AKAKG
+1489 
-1494 EISKKFDEVKEKWN
+1494 
-1508 GFKEKT
+1508 EKT
-1514 KSVIAKAK
+1514 KEYYKAKAAQKDLADIGNKLYENEKDLAKATNDAKKAEAVLKNERINLVNQTKRLNELEEKNLKWKSGSASMTKSEYKEMEKLRTEVPKLAQAIQDQEDTYKKHKKAIGKLKDTQKSLNDEYENASNFVEKYTEKIDGNTTSVDKQKNAIK
-1522 GQADK
+1522 GVGEETDKLSGKKATVSINSKGVEKTKKDIDGIKSKKVKVTANAKKGKDFDKTKKDYDHFKTKNANIKLNVKNADK
-1527 VFSKIVDG
+1527 LKEVAKNPLLTDIGKKNTIKRNVEITFKMK
-1535 WNNFTDGTKTLF
+1535 NNFTD
-1547 AKAKGKIEDSFSKA
+1547 
-1561 KEAWASFTE
+1561 
-1570 GTKEIYVYAKGKIED
+1570 
-1585 KFKEAQQKWSEV
+1585 
-1597 KGGTKEFWAKAKAT
+1597 
-1611 ISNKFDE
+1611 N
-1618 LSEKWGKI
+1618 LS
-1626 KSKDA
+1626 DF
-1631 IVTAKATIKDGVD
+1631 
-1644 KLGSIWKSVKTK
+1644 L
-1656 TATLTGRAEE
+1656 
-1666 KTKDVFKSIK
+1666 
-1676 DKWKELTSKT
+1676 
-1686 AVLTATFKDMFT
+1686 
-1698 APLKKAWNA
+1698 
-1707 IASAINKGIK
+1707 
-1717 TINKIPGVSIPSVP
+1717 NKISTGSKP
-1731 KLAKG
+1731 KKKAKG

-1741 GSWHNIAKYASGG
+1741 GSWHNITKYASGG

-1760 LFVAREKGPELV
+1760 LFYAREAGPELV
-1772 STLKGHTAV
+1772 GTLKGRGTAV

-1805 VLTSLVT
+1805 VLTSLVS

>member
-26 SKLQSFSK
+26 GKLQSFSK
-34 TLGGINTT
+34 ALGGINTT

-92 AIAEL
+92 AIKELQNKFSNIGKGTQFNGNLSSLEKEYDKLSAKLDKLAEREQKALAIGNASTNNKAFQSLQYDIANTINKLAEL
-97 QKRFENADKDIRFTG
+97 ETKIQSVKNQNTSQTANIPIFRWDNQNTG
-112 STKQLEKQYDRLSN
+112 STQNITENIEKS
-126 SLSKLFAKENA
+126 
-137 ALDLGKA
+137 
-144 STGDEKFVKLERNI
+144 
-158 QSTINQLD
+158 
-166 TLKSKITEVQKAE
+166 LKSIPETAKYSVE
-179 QASKAQF
+179 QAQKSLNEAISKVQNAQTNVEDF
-186 FERENAKANQENKTA
+186 SQR
-201 MMIPPESE
+201 I
-209 MKKAAETYQK
+209 
-219 NMEKISSDTLP
+219 
-230 KHTGWDS
+230 S
-237 QAELLKALKQSREG
+237 QARANLKNVE
-251 TTGALEGY
+251 
-259 DERIKKATADL
+259 
-270 KAVKKSGK
+270 VSGK

-291 LQKVAAEAKQYKV
+291 LQKVVSEAKQYKAA
-304 NLNERATGIDT
+304 LNERATGINT
-315 DISATDSLNI
+315 DISETDSLDT

-332 SLKQLKADG
+332 DLKQLKADG
-341 FDFGDS
+341 FGFGD
-347 TFDKTY
+347 TAFDKTY
-353 QQLVKTE
+353 QQLNQAEK
-360 QELKQYKNSLTETK
+360 EL
-374 TVLQGFDERIEKA
+374 A
-387 KANLANIQAG
+387 
-397 GKGMGTSEWD
+397 
-407 KASMA
+407 
-412 LTKLEDEA
+412 
-420 NRYKRALNQRA
+420 
-431 LGLDTDIK
+431 
-439 ETDTLET
+439 
-446 KIKKL
+446 
-451 NLALEQMRARGL
+451 
-463 GFGDTNFDKM
+463 
-473 YQELN
+473 
-478 KTEQELSEYKA
+478 EYKA
-489 KLTESS
+489 RLTESENS
-495 TATQSFGSI
+495 TRSFGSTL
-504 IKNAASGFKNFVGK
+504 KSAATGFSNFISK
-518 IKNAGSATLNFAKSV
+518 IKNAGAATLNFAKNV

-539 LKLAVGQISKLGN
+539 LKLALGQISKLGN
-552 AVARLYFKYLMLTRV
+552 SVARLYFKYMMLSRV

-796 FMPGIQKV
+796 FMPVIQKV

-849 DSADNATNSINDA
+849 DSADNAADSINDA

-882 TTNETSKSDS
+882 TTNETSKKDS
-892 DKDKNGTGDVS
+892 GKDKNGTGNVS
-903 GVLSDALINAVEDYE
+903 GVLTDALINAVEDYE
-918 KRWNKAFKSM
+918 KRWNEAFKSM

-1074 FKGLGK
+1074 FKGLGN

-1096 NKQTGLSGWQELGK
+1096 NKQTGLNGWQELGK
-1110 SLSDGIKGIADSI
+1110 SLSDGIKGIADTL
-1123 TTALDTVDW
+1123 TTALKKVKW
-1132 EQVGQAIADFIGSI
+1132 EKVGQSIGDFISAI
-1146 DWGGVIWSLGKMA
+1146 DFGKVTWSL
-1159 KSLVK
+1159 
-1164 AMGTTITA
+1164 
-1172 QTKEDPVSGII
+1172 
-1183 TIGILGFTLR
+1183 LGL
-1193 KGWKKLLAILL
+1193 
-1204 GSKIGKSKLSVGLS
+1204 
-1218 RVFAVIKAWSI
+1218 
-1229 SKISKA
+1229 
-1235 AKALATKIKSGIG
+1235 AKALVSAIG
-1248 KIVVTFKNVYASIK
+1248 SA
-1262 NWIANGAKISDVI
+1262 
-1275 KAVKTALGIQKGLT
+1275 
-1289 LSNIAVKIATKL
+1289 
-1301 PTLANPDMAADEL
+1301 
-1314 ARNIDEWFTNKIW
+1314 
-1327 KPLCKKVSWLDE
+1327 
-1339 NSPMGVFQVPV
+1339 
-1350 KLAIKIGTTIKDF
+1350 
-1363 FGDTWDDTTAM
+1363 
-1374 TSGIDVG
+1374 
-1381 NDMANGVLKG
+1381 LKG
-1391 FANALVYP
+1391 
-1399 ANFLYNL
+1399 
-1406 IVKPVKETLGIHS
+1406 
-1419 PSTVFKEI
+1419 
-1427 AGFCVDGFMNNF
+1427 
-1439 NLKDKIKEKLQNL
+1439 
-1452 GKATIELGLKIKGSF
+1452 
-1467 DDKAKEIKE
+1467 
-1476 WWNGKKEKVKTLM
+1476 
-1489 AKAKG
+1489 
-1494 EISKKFDEVKEKWN
+1494 
-1508 GFKEKT
+1508 
-1514 KSVIAKAK
+1514 
-1522 GQADK
+1522 
-1527 VFSKIVDG
+1527 
-1535 WNNFTDGTKTLF
+1535 
-1547 AKAKGKIEDSFSKA
+1547 SFSKA
-1561 KEAWASFTE
+1561 PIETGLLAAFALVKYTGIGKFIAGEVSKKMAAFLAEKMGFEIAKDAGISTAIKTGLKGLIAKAGLTSLSVSVGVVGIAAATAALVAFYNYVESKADEKIKLDMSEANKALGDLNSSAKECEKAVNK
-1570 GTKEIYVYAKGKIED
+1570 TKDALKKVEERDENAEAKGKEVENLASAYYKLSKKVNKTKAEKATLKKMSKELSKEIPGLKKNVD
-1585 KFKEAQQKWSEV
+1585 KETGAY
-1597 KGGTKEFWAKAKAT
+1597 KGSWKQLKKLVEKTKEYYKAKAAQKDLADIGDKLYENEKKLAEAAKKSKQAEAVLKNERINLVNQT
-1611 ISNKFDE
+1611 KRLNELEEKNLNWKSGSASMTKSEYTEMEKLRTEVPKLAQALQDQEEVYKDHKKELGALKDTQQELNEKYNTASDYVEKYTKKVDSNTTSTSKQKDAIKGVGE
-1618 LSEKWGKI
+1618 ETDKLSGKKATVSI
-1626 KSKDA
+1626 KSKGVQKTQDDSES
-1631 IVTAKATIKDGVD
+1631 IKGTTVKVTANAKKGKDFDKVKKEYNSIKTRNANINVGINGYKKLKEIANNPLLTDLGKKQTIKR
-1644 KLGSIWKSVKTK
+1644 SV
-1656 TATLTGRAEE
+1656 E
-1666 KTKDVFKSIK
+1666 I
-1676 DKWKELTSKT
+1676 
-1686 AVLTATFKDMFT
+1686 TFKMKNQLTDSVSNLLSNLGKNSKSSK
-1698 APLKKAWNA
+1698 PKK
-1707 IASAINKGIK
+1707 K
-1717 TINKIPGVSIPSVP
+1717 
-1731 KLAKG
+1731 AKG

-1741 GSWHNIAKYASGG
+1741 GSWHNITKYASGG

-1805 VLTSLVT
+1805 VLTNLVS

-1838 QNANADYKKR
+1838 QSANADYKKR
-1848 YGRPLFT
+1848 YGKPLFT

>member
-92 AIAEL
+92 AIKELQSKFSDIGKGTQFNGNLSSLEKEYDKLSTKLDKLAEREQKALAIGDASTNNKAFQSLQYDIADTINKLAEL
-97 QKRFENADKDIRFTG
+97 ETKIQSIKNQNTSQTANIPIFRWDNQNTG
-112 STKQLEKQYDRLSN
+112 STQNITENIEKS
-126 SLSKLFAKENA
+126 
-137 ALDLGKA
+137 
-144 STGDEKFVKLERNI
+144 
-158 QSTINQLD
+158 
-166 TLKSKITEVQKAE
+166 LKSVPETAKYSVE
-179 QASKAQF
+179 QAQKSLNEAISKVQNAQTNVEDF
-186 FERENAKANQENKTA
+186 SQR
-201 MMIPPESE
+201 I
-209 MKKAAETYQK
+209 
-219 NMEKISSDTLP
+219 
-230 KHTGWDS
+230 S
-237 QAELLKALKQSREG
+237 QARANLKNVE
-251 TTGALEGY
+251 
-259 DERIKKATADL
+259 
-270 KAVKKSGK
+270 VSGK

-291 LQKVAAEAKQYKV
+291 LQKVVAEAKQYKAA
-304 NLNERATGIDT
+304 LNERATGINT
-315 DISATDSLNI
+315 DISETDSLDT

-332 SLKQLKADG
+332 DLKQLKADG
-341 FDFGDS
+341 FGFGD
-347 TFDKTY
+347 TAFDKTY
-353 QQLVKTE
+353 QQLNQAEK
-360 QELKQYKNSLTETK
+360 EL
-374 TVLQGFDERIEKA
+374 A
-387 KANLANIQAG
+387 
-397 GKGMGTSEWD
+397 
-407 KASMA
+407 
-412 LTKLEDEA
+412 
-420 NRYKRALNQRA
+420 
-431 LGLDTDIK
+431 
-439 ETDTLET
+439 
-446 KIKKL
+446 
-451 NLALEQMRARGL
+451 
-463 GFGDTNFDKM
+463 
-473 YQELN
+473 
-478 KTEQELSEYKA
+478 EYKA
-489 KLTESS
+489 RLTESENS
-495 TATQSFGSI
+495 TRSFGSTL
-504 IKNAASGFKNFVGK
+504 KSAATGFSNFISK
-518 IKNAGSATLNFAKSV
+518 IKNGGAATLNFAKNV

-539 LKLAVGQISKLGN
+539 LKLALGQISKLGN
-552 AVARLYFKYLMLTRV
+552 SVARLYFKYMMLSRV

-608 DDAKSY
+608 DDAESY
-614 ADSFEDRLTTLT
+614 ANSFEDRLTTLT

-765 GDLAKTINSPAN
+765 GDLADTINQPAN

-796 FMPGIQKV
+796 FMPVIQKV

-882 TTNETSKSDS
+882 TTNETSKKDS
-892 DKDKNGTGDVS
+892 DKDKNNTGDTS

-1074 FKGLGK
+1074 FKGLGS

-1096 NKQTGLSGWQELGK
+1096 NKQTGLNGWQELGK
-1110 SLSDGIKGIADSI
+1110 SLSDGIKGIADTL
-1123 TTALDTVDW
+1123 TTALKKVEW
-1132 EQVGQAIADFIGSI
+1132 KKVGQSIGDFISAI
-1146 DWGGVIWSLGKMA
+1146 DFSKVTWSL
-1159 KSLVK
+1159 
-1164 AMGTTITA
+1164 
-1172 QTKEDPVSGII
+1172 
-1183 TIGILGFTLR
+1183 LGL
-1193 KGWKKLLAILL
+1193 
-1204 GSKIGKSKLSVGLS
+1204 
-1218 RVFAVIKAWSI
+1218 
-1229 SKISKA
+1229 
-1235 AKALATKIKSGIG
+1235 AKALVSAIGSALKGSFSKAPIETGLLAAFALVKYTGIG
-1248 KIVVTFKNVYASIK
+1248 KFIAGEVSKKMAASLAEKMGFEIAKDAGISTAIKTGLKGLIAKAGLTSLSVSVGIVGIATATAALVAFYNYVESKADEKIKLDMSEANKALGDLNSSAKECEKAVNKTKDALKKVEERDENAEAKGKEVENLASTYYKLSKKVNKTKAEKAILKKMSKELSKELPGLKKNV
-1262 NWIANGAKISDVI
+1262 D
-1275 KAVKTALGIQKGLT
+1275 
-1289 LSNIAVKIATKL
+1289 
-1301 PTLANPDMAADEL
+1301 
-1314 ARNIDEWFTNKIW
+1314 
-1327 KPLCKKVSWLDE
+1327 
-1339 NSPMGVFQVPV
+1339 
-1350 KLAIKIGTTIKDF
+1350 
-1363 FGDTWDDTTAM
+1363 
-1374 TSGIDVG
+1374 
-1381 NDMANGVLKG
+1381 
-1391 FANALVYP
+1391 
-1399 ANFLYNL
+1399 
-1406 IVKPVKETLGIHS
+1406 KETG
-1419 PSTVFKEI
+1419 
-1427 AGFCVDGFMNNF
+1427 AY
-1439 NLKDKIKEKLQNL
+1439 
-1452 GKATIELGLKIKGSF
+1452 KGSW
-1467 DDKAKEIKE
+1467 KQL
-1476 WWNGKKEKVKTLM
+1476 KKLV
-1489 AKAKG
+1489 
-1494 EISKKFDEVKEKWN
+1494 
-1508 GFKEKT
+1508 EKT
-1514 KSVIAKAK
+1514 KEYYKAKAAQKDLADIGNKLYENEKDLAKATNDAKKAEAVLKNERINLVNQTKRLNELEEKNLKWKSGSASMTKSEYKEMEKLRTEVPKLAQAIQDQEGTYKKHKKAIGKLKDTQKSLNDEYENASNFVEKYTEKIDGNTTSVDKQKNAIK
-1522 GQADK
+1522 GVGEETDKLSGKKATVSINSKGVEKTKKDIDGIKSKKVKVTANAKKGKDFDKTKKDYDHFKTKNANIKLNVKNADK
-1527 VFSKIVDG
+1527 LKEVAKNPLLTDIGKKNTIKRNVEITFKMK
-1535 WNNFTDGTKTLF
+1535 NNFTD
-1547 AKAKGKIEDSFSKA
+1547 
-1561 KEAWASFTE
+1561 
-1570 GTKEIYVYAKGKIED
+1570 
-1585 KFKEAQQKWSEV
+1585 
-1597 KGGTKEFWAKAKAT
+1597 
-1611 ISNKFDE
+1611 N
-1618 LSEKWGKI
+1618 LS
-1626 KSKDA
+1626 DF
-1631 IVTAKATIKDGVD
+1631 
-1644 KLGSIWKSVKTK
+1644 L
-1656 TATLTGRAEE
+1656 
-1666 KTKDVFKSIK
+1666 
-1676 DKWKELTSKT
+1676 
-1686 AVLTATFKDMFT
+1686 
-1698 APLKKAWNA
+1698 
-1707 IASAINKGIK
+1707 
-1717 TINKIPGVSIPSVP
+1717 NKISTGSKP
-1731 KLAKG
+1731 KKKAKG

-1741 GSWHNIAKYASGG
+1741 GSWHNITKYASGG

-1781 MNNDQIVASVS
+1781 MNNDQIVSSVS

-1848 YGRPLFT
+1848 YGKPFFT

>member
-26 SKLQSFSK
+26 GKLQSFSK
-34 TLGGINTT
+34 ALGGINTT

-251 TTGALEGY
+251 TAGALEGY

-270 KAVKKSGK
+270 KAVEKSGK
-278 GMGTDEWDRAYIA
+278 GMGTEEWNNASIA
-291 LQKVAAEAKQYKV
+291 LRKVVAEAKWYENTLKEAAAD
-304 NLNERATGIDT
+304 LD
-315 DISATDSLNI
+315 LNI
-325 KVNKLRE
+325 KSIKELEAEESKLVQKSNQLAGKGLYGSADYNETIYQLGRVRE
-332 SLKQLKADG
+332 ELDKQKIKITGA
-341 FDFGDS
+341 S
-347 TFDKTY
+347 
-353 QQLVKTE
+353 
-360 QELKQYKNSLTETK
+360 SA
-374 TVLQGFDERIEKA
+374 LQGYDERIAQA
-387 KANLANIQAG
+387 KINLANIQAA

-407 KASMA
+407 NAKMA
-412 LTKLEDEA
+412 LIKLEDEA
-420 NRYKRALNQRA
+420 KRYKAALNQKA

-439 ETDTLET
+439 STDNLET

-451 NLALEQMRARGL
+451 NLAIEQMRNRGI
-463 GFGDTNFDKM
+463 GFGDTNFDKL
-473 YQELN
+473 YQQLNQAEKELD
-478 KTEQELSEYKA
+478 EYKA
-489 KLTESS
+489 RLTESENS
-495 TATQSFGSI
+495 TRSFGSTL
-504 IKNAASGFKNFVGK
+504 KSAATGFSNFISK
-518 IKNAGSATLNFAKSV
+518 IKNAGAATLNFAKNV

-539 LKLAVGQISKLGN
+539 LKLALGQISKLGSS
-552 AVARLYFKYLMLTRV
+552 VAKLYFKYMMLSRV

-626 GKMTGYKIGKDGDLL
+626 GKMTGYKPDKNGNLI
-641 DTGTASLGLDITQIT
+641 DTDVASLGLDITQVT

-677 ATSKAMTM
+677 ATSKALTM

-765 GDLAKTINSPAN
+765 GDLADTINQPAN

-796 FMPGIQKV
+796 FMPVIQKV

-814 VKDLMKYI
+814 VKDLMKHI

-831 SSLGS
+831 NSLGS
-836 TGSDTSDTYDDVS
+836 TDSGTSDTYDDVS
-849 DSADNATNSINDA
+849 DSADNAADSINNA

-882 TTNETSKSDS
+882 TTNETSKGDNDS
-892 DKDKNGTGDVS
+892 DKGNTGDTS

-968 WVNENTSKWAK
+968 YVNEHQSEWSS
-979 GLKKITSIMGTSLNG
+979 GLNKITSIMGTTLNG
-994 FVEKF
+994 FIKKF
-999 KWKGLGKAIGNS
+999 EWKGLGQAIGGS
-1011 IKAALEA
+1011 IKTALEA
-1018 ETNFFKKV
+1018 ETNFFETV

-1074 FKGLGK
+1074 FKGLGN

-1096 NKQTGLSGWQELGK
+1096 NKQTGLNGWQELGK

-1146 DWGGVIWSLGKMA
+1146 DWGGVVWSLGKMA

-1164 AMGTTITA
+1164 AIGKTITA

-1218 RVFAVIKAWSI
+1218 RVFAVIKAWSV
-1229 SKISKA
+1229 SKISKV

-1262 NWIANGAKISDVI
+1262 NWIASGAKISDLI

-1350 KLAIKIGTTIKDF
+1350 KLAIKIGKSIKDF

-1406 IVKPVKETLGIHS
+1406 IVKPVKEALGIHS

-1476 WWNGKKEKVKTLM
+1476 WWNGKKEKAKTLL

-1494 EISKKFDEVKEKWN
+1494 EITKKFEDVKEAWGKV
-1508 GFKEKT
+1508 KEGV
-1514 KSVIAKAK
+1514 KSLWAKAK
-1522 GQADK
+1522 ATVEGAFNK
-1527 VFSKIVDG
+1527 AVGS
-1535 WNNFTDGTKTLF
+1535 WNNIKEGVKNLW
-1547 AKAKGKIEDSFSKA
+1547 AKAKGKIEDTFN
-1561 KEAWASFTE
+1561 EARQAWSDFKE
-1570 GTKEIYVYAKGKIED
+1570 GTKNIFVRAKGVVEDGFEKVSEAWGKI
-1585 KFKEAQQKWSEV
+1585 

-1611 ISNKFDE
+1611 ISDKFDE
-1618 LSEKWGKI
+1618 LSEKWGKLKTKGI
-1626 KSKDA
+1626 

-1644 KLGSIWKSVKTK
+1644 KIGSIWKSVKTK
-1656 TATLTGRAEE
+1656 TATLTGKAEE

-1741 GSWHNIAKYASGG
+1741 GSWHNIAKYANGG

-1805 VLTSLVT
+1805 VLTSLVS

>member
-66 LGKTVDNV
+66 LGKTVNNV

-92 AIAEL
+92 AIKELQSKFSDIGKGTQFNGNLSSLEKEYDKLSAKLDKLAEREQKALAIGDASTNNKAFQSLQYDIADTINKLAEL
-97 QKRFENADKDIRFTG
+97 ETKIQSVKNQNTSQTANIPIFRWDNQNTG
-112 STKQLEKQYDRLSN
+112 STQNITENIEKS
-126 SLSKLFAKENA
+126 
-137 ALDLGKA
+137 
-144 STGDEKFVKLERNI
+144 
-158 QSTINQLD
+158 
-166 TLKSKITEVQKAE
+166 LKSIPETAKYSVE
-179 QASKAQF
+179 QAQKSLNEAISKVQNAQTNVEDF
-186 FERENAKANQENKTA
+186 SQR
-201 MMIPPESE
+201 I
-209 MKKAAETYQK
+209 
-219 NMEKISSDTLP
+219 
-230 KHTGWDS
+230 S
-237 QAELLKALKQSREG
+237 QARANLKNVE
-251 TTGALEGY
+251 
-259 DERIKKATADL
+259 
-270 KAVKKSGK
+270 VSGK
-278 GMGTDEWDRAYIA
+278 GMGNDEWDRAYIA
-291 LQKVAAEAKQYKV
+291 LQKVVSEAKQYKSA
-304 NLNERATGIDT
+304 LNERATGINT
-315 DISATDSLNI
+315 DISETDSLDT

-332 SLKQLKADG
+332 DLKQLKADG
-341 FDFGDS
+341 FGFGDT

-353 QQLVKTE
+353 QQLNQAEK
-360 QELKQYKNSLTETK
+360 EL
-374 TVLQGFDERIEKA
+374 A
-387 KANLANIQAG
+387 
-397 GKGMGTSEWD
+397 
-407 KASMA
+407 
-412 LTKLEDEA
+412 
-420 NRYKRALNQRA
+420 
-431 LGLDTDIK
+431 
-439 ETDTLET
+439 
-446 KIKKL
+446 
-451 NLALEQMRARGL
+451 
-463 GFGDTNFDKM
+463 
-473 YQELN
+473 
-478 KTEQELSEYKA
+478 EYKA
-489 KLTESS
+489 KLTESENS
-495 TATQSFGSI
+495 TRSFGSTL
-504 IKNAASGFKNFVGK
+504 KSAATGFSNFISK
-518 IKNAGSATLNFAKSV
+518 IKNAGAATLNFAKNV

-539 LKLAVGQISKLGN
+539 LKLALGQISKLGN
-552 AVARLYFKYLMLTRV
+552 SVARLYFKYMMLSRV

-572 KVLGISSDYVEE
+572 KVLGVSSDYVEE

-608 DDAKSY
+608 DNAKSY

-626 GKMTGYKIGKDGDLL
+626 GKMTGYKPDKNGNLI
-641 DTGTASLGLDITQIT
+641 DTNAASLGLDITQVT

-662 AQMTNSVGMMGEASI
+662 AQMTNSVGMFGEASI
-677 ATSKAMTM
+677 VSAKALTM

-796 FMPGIQKV
+796 FMPVIQKV

-882 TTNETSKSDS
+882 TTNETSKKDS
-892 DKDKNGTGDVS
+892 DKDKNNTGDTS

-928 TSDADKLKEKIEK
+928 TSDADNLKEKIEK

-1026 NWVNLGKGLSKT
+1026 NWVNLGKSLSKT

-1074 FKGLGK
+1074 FKGLGN

-1096 NKQTGLSGWQELGK
+1096 NKQTGLNGWQELGK
-1110 SLSDGIKGIADSI
+1110 SLSDGIKGIADTL
-1123 TTALDTVDW
+1123 TTALKKVKW
-1132 EQVGQAIADFIGSI
+1132 EKVGQSIGDFISAI
-1146 DWGGVIWSLGKMA
+1146 DFGKVTWSL
-1159 KSLVK
+1159 
-1164 AMGTTITA
+1164 
-1172 QTKEDPVSGII
+1172 
-1183 TIGILGFTLR
+1183 LGL
-1193 KGWKKLLAILL
+1193 
-1204 GSKIGKSKLSVGLS
+1204 
-1218 RVFAVIKAWSI
+1218 
-1229 SKISKA
+1229 
-1235 AKALATKIKSGIG
+1235 AKALVSAIGSALKGSFSKAPIETGLLAAFALVKYTGIG
-1248 KIVVTFKNVYASIK
+1248 KFIAGEVSKKMAAFLAEKMGFEIAKDAGISTAIKTGLKGLIAKAGLTSLSVSVGIVGIAAATAALVAFYNYVESKADEKIKLDMSEANKALGDLNSSAKECEKAVNKTKDALKKVEERDENAEAKGKEVENLASAYYKLSKKVNKTKAEKATLKKMSKELSKELPGLKKNVDKETGAYKGSWKQLKKLVDKTKEYYKAKAAQKDLADIGDKLYENEKKLAEAAKKSKQAEAVLKNERINLVNQTKRLNELEEKNLNWKSGSASMTK
-1262 NWIANGAKISDVI
+1262 SEYTEMEKLRTEVPKLAQALQDQEKVYKDHKKELGALKDTQQELNEKYNTASDYVE
-1275 KAVKTALGIQKGLT
+1275 KYTKKVD
-1289 LSNIAVKIATKL
+1289 SNT
-1301 PTLANPDMAADEL
+1301 TS
-1314 ARNIDEWFTNKIW
+1314 TNKQ
-1327 KPLCKKVSWLDE
+1327 KD
-1339 NSPMGVFQVPV
+1339 
-1350 KLAIKIGTTIKDF
+1350 AIKGVGEETDKL
-1363 FGDTWDDTTAM
+1363 
-1374 TSGIDVG
+1374 SG
-1381 NDMANGVLKG
+1381 K
-1391 FANALVYP
+1391 
-1399 ANFLYNL
+1399 
-1406 IVKPVKETLGIHS
+1406 
-1419 PSTVFKEI
+1419 
-1427 AGFCVDGFMNNF
+1427 
-1439 NLKDKIKEKLQNL
+1439 
-1452 GKATIELGLKIKGSF
+1452 KATVSINSKG
-1467 DDKAKEIKE
+1467 
-1476 WWNGKKEKVKTLM
+1476 V
-1489 AKAKG
+1489 
-1494 EISKKFDEVKEKWN
+1494 
-1508 GFKEKT
+1508 EKT
-1514 KSVIAKAK
+1514 KKDIDGITSKKVKVTANAKK
-1522 GQADK
+1522 GKNFDKTKKDYDDFKTKNANIKLNVKNADK
-1527 VFSKIVDG
+1527 LKEVVKNPLLTDIGKKSTIKRNVEITFKMK
-1535 WNNFTDGTKTLF
+1535 NNFTD
-1547 AKAKGKIEDSFSKA
+1547 
-1561 KEAWASFTE
+1561 
-1570 GTKEIYVYAKGKIED
+1570 
-1585 KFKEAQQKWSEV
+1585 
-1597 KGGTKEFWAKAKAT
+1597 
-1611 ISNKFDE
+1611 N
-1618 LSEKWGKI
+1618 LS
-1626 KSKDA
+1626 DF
-1631 IVTAKATIKDGVD
+1631 
-1644 KLGSIWKSVKTK
+1644 L
-1656 TATLTGRAEE
+1656 
-1666 KTKDVFKSIK
+1666 
-1676 DKWKELTSKT
+1676 
-1686 AVLTATFKDMFT
+1686 
-1698 APLKKAWNA
+1698 
-1707 IASAINKGIK
+1707 
-1717 TINKIPGVSIPSVP
+1717 NKISTGSKP
-1731 KLAKG
+1731 KKKAKG

-1805 VLTSLVT
+1805 VLTSLVS

-1838 QNANADYKKR
+1838 QNANSNYKKR
-1848 YGRPLFT
+1848 YGKPLFT

>member
-12 AEAQSAEKALDSLI
+12 AEAQSAEKALDSLVG
-26 SKLQSFSK
+26 KLQSFSK
-34 TLGGINTT
+34 ALGGINTT

-52 KVGGLKTVTKEVED
+52 KVGGLKTATKEVED

-74 GKKKTKTEVKV
+74 GKKKTKADVKV

-92 AIAEL
+92 AIKELQSKFSNIGKGTQFNGSLSSLEKEYDELSAKLDKLAEREQKALAIGTASTNNKAFQSLQYDISNTINKLAEL
-97 QKRFENADKDIRFTG
+97 ETKIQSVKNQNTSQTANIPIFRWDNQNTG
-112 STKQLEKQYDRLSN
+112 STQN
-126 SLSKLFAKENA
+126 
-137 ALDLGKA
+137 
-144 STGDEKFVKLERNI
+144 
-158 QSTINQLD
+158 
-166 TLKSKITEVQKAE
+166 ITENIEKSLKNIPETAKYSVE
-179 QASKAQF
+179 QAQKSLNEAISKVQNAQTNVEDF
-186 FERENAKANQENKTA
+186 SQR
-201 MMIPPESE
+201 I
-209 MKKAAETYQK
+209 
-219 NMEKISSDTLP
+219 
-230 KHTGWDS
+230 S
-237 QAELLKALKQSREG
+237 QARANLKNVE
-251 TTGALEGY
+251 
-259 DERIKKATADL
+259 
-270 KAVKKSGK
+270 VSGK

-291 LQKVAAEAKQYKV
+291 LQKVVSEAKQYKAA
-304 NLNERATGIDT
+304 LNERATGINT
-315 DISATDSLNI
+315 DISETDSLDT

-341 FDFGDS
+341 FDFGNN

-387 KANLANIQAG
+387 KANLASIQAS

-412 LTKLEDEA
+412 LIKLEDEA
-420 NRYKRALNQRA
+420 KRYKAALNQKA

-439 ETDTLET
+439 STDNLET

-451 NLALEQMRARGL
+451 NLAIEQMRNRGI
-463 GFGDTNFDKM
+463 GFGDTNFDKL
-473 YQELN
+473 YQQLNEAEKELA
-478 KTEQELSEYKA
+478 EYKA
-489 KLTESS
+489 RLTESENS
-495 TATQSFGSI
+495 TRSFGSTL
-504 IKNAASGFKNFVGK
+504 KSAATGFSNFISK
-518 IKNAGSATLNFAKSV
+518 IKNAGAATLNFAKNV

-539 LKLAVGQISKLGN
+539 LKLALGQISKLGN
-552 AVARLYFKYLMLTRV
+552 LVARLYFKYMMLSRV

-626 GKMTGYKIGKDGDLL
+626 GKMTGYKPDKNGNLI
-641 DTGTASLGLDITQIT
+641 DTGAASLGLDITQVT

-738 KNVSDMTQAEKE
+738 KSVSDMMQAEKE

-765 GDLAKTINSPAN
+765 GDLADTINQPAN

-796 FMPGIQKV
+796 FMPVIEKV

-814 VKDLMKYI
+814 VKDLIKHI
-822 GDLFGLKFD
+822 GDLFGLKFKSIGG
-831 SSLGS
+831 SSS
-836 TGSDTSDTYDDVS
+836 DDTSSSYDDVS
-849 DSADNATNSINDA
+849 DSADNAADSINNA

-882 TTNETSKSDS
+882 TTNESSK
-892 DKDKNGTGDVS
+892 DKDKNKNNAAGDAS
-903 GVLSDALINAVEDYE
+903 GVLSNALINAVEDYE
-918 KRWNKAFKSM
+918 KRWNKAFKGM
-928 TSDADKLKEKIEK
+928 TSKADKLKEKIEK
-941 LFTTAWDT
+941 LFKTAWDT

-968 WVNENTSKWAK
+968 WVNKNTGKWAK

-1089 FKTMNKK
+1089 FKIMNKK
-1096 NKQTGLSGWQELGK
+1096 NKQTGLNGWQELGK
-1110 SLSDGIKGIADSI
+1110 SISDGIKGIADTL

-1132 EQVGQAIADFIGSI
+1132 EQVGQAIADFIGAI
-1146 DWGGVIWSLGKMA
+1146 DWGGVVWSLAKM
-1159 KSLVK
+1159 VK
-1164 AMGTTITA
+1164 AFVKALGTTLSSE
-1172 QTKEDPVSGII
+1172 TKTNPLSAVI
-1183 TIGILGFTLR
+1183 TIGILSFAFR
-1193 KGWKKLLAILL
+1193 KGWKKLLTAALA
-1204 GSKIGKSKLSVGLS
+1204 SKIGKSVVVSVS
-1218 RVFAVIKAWSI
+1218 RGVAVIKAWAV
-1229 SKISKA
+1229 SKA
-1235 AKALATKIKSGIG
+1235 SKGAKALISKIKSGIG
-1248 KIVVTFKNVYASIK
+1248 KVVVTFKKVWAAIK
-1262 NWIANGAKISDVI
+1262 EWKVTGGSLGDLIAGI
-1275 KAVKTALGIQKGLT
+1275 KAALGLGKAIDLGET
-1289 LSNIAVKIATKL
+1289 AIKIAMKM
-1301 PTLANPDMAADEL
+1301 PTFAFPDPATDDL
-1314 ARNIDEWFTNKIW
+1314 ARQFDEWFTNKIW
-1327 KPLCKKVSWLDE
+1327 KPFCKKVPWLDE
-1339 NSPMGVFQVPV
+1339 NSPLGVFQIPI
-1350 KLAIKIGTTIKDF
+1350 KLAID
-1363 FGDTWDDTTAM
+1363 
-1374 TSGIDVG
+1374 
-1381 NDMANGVLKG
+1381 
-1391 FANALVYP
+1391 LVTDNP
-1399 ANFLYNL
+1399 
-1406 IVKPVKETLGIHS
+1406 
-1419 PSTVFKEI
+1419 I
-1427 AGFCVDGFMNNF
+1427 AGAVSTLQAIF
-1439 NLKDKIKEKLQNL
+1439 NTITGNKSSETPTVKAKVKYSADKDSVKKVKDKIP
-1452 GKATIELGLKIKGSF
+1452 
-1467 DDKAKEIKE
+1467 
-1476 WWNGKKEKVKTLM
+1476 
-1489 AKAKG
+1489 
-1494 EISKKFDEVKEKWN
+1494 
-1508 GFKEKT
+1508 
-1514 KSVIAKAK
+1514 
-1522 GQADK
+1522 
-1527 VFSKIVDG
+1527 
-1535 WNNFTDGTKTLF
+1535 
-1547 AKAKGKIEDSFSKA
+1547 
-1561 KEAWASFTE
+1561 
-1570 GTKEIYVYAKGKIED
+1570 
-1585 KFKEAQQKWSEV
+1585 
-1597 KGGTKEFWAKAKAT
+1597 
-1611 ISNKFDE
+1611 
-1618 LSEKWGKI
+1618 
-1626 KSKDA
+1626 
-1631 IVTAKATIKDGVD
+1631 
-1644 KLGSIWKSVKTK
+1644 
-1656 TATLTGRAEE
+1656 
-1666 KTKDVFKSIK
+1666 KTKDVTVTTKGKAGKGFDETKSNYDHIK
-1676 DKWKELTSKT
+1676 AKTVNVKLVTKGLTKLKEASSNPLLTNLGKKQT
-1686 AVLTATFKDMFT
+1686 IKRDVEITFKMKNSLTDSVSNLLSNLGKNSKSSK
-1698 APLKKAWNA
+1698 PKK
-1707 IASAINKGIK
+1707 K
-1717 TINKIPGVSIPSVP
+1717 
-1731 KLAKG
+1731 AKG

-1741 GSWHNIAKYASGG
+1741 GSWHNITKYASGG
-1754 MPNMGQ
+1754 TPNMGQ
-1760 LFVAREKGPELV
+1760 LFYAREKGPELV
-1772 STLKGHTAV
+1772 GTLKGRGTAV
-1781 MNNDQIVASVS
+1781 VNNDQIVASVS

-1805 VLTSLVT
+1805 VLTSLVS

-1838 QNANADYKKR
+1838 QNANSDYKKR
-1848 YGRPLFT
+1848 YGKPLFA

>member
-66 LGKTVDNV
+66 LGKTVNNV

-92 AIAEL
+92 AIKELQSKFSDIGKGTQFNGNLSSLEKEYDKLSAKLDKLAEREQKALAIGDASTNNKAFQSLQYDIADTINKLAEL
-97 QKRFENADKDIRFTG
+97 ETKIQSVKNQNTSQTANIPIFRWDNQNTG
-112 STKQLEKQYDRLSN
+112 STQNITENIEKS
-126 SLSKLFAKENA
+126 
-137 ALDLGKA
+137 
-144 STGDEKFVKLERNI
+144 
-158 QSTINQLD
+158 
-166 TLKSKITEVQKAE
+166 LKSIPETAKYSVE
-179 QASKAQF
+179 QAQKSLNEAISKVQNAQTNVEDF
-186 FERENAKANQENKTA
+186 SQR
-201 MMIPPESE
+201 I
-209 MKKAAETYQK
+209 
-219 NMEKISSDTLP
+219 
-230 KHTGWDS
+230 S
-237 QAELLKALKQSREG
+237 QARANLKNVE
-251 TTGALEGY
+251 
-259 DERIKKATADL
+259 
-270 KAVKKSGK
+270 VSGK
-278 GMGTDEWDRAYIA
+278 GMGNDEWDRAYIA
-291 LQKVAAEAKQYKV
+291 LQKVVSEAKQYKSA
-304 NLNERATGIDT
+304 LNERATGINT
-315 DISATDSLNI
+315 DISETDSLDT

-332 SLKQLKADG
+332 DLKQLKADG
-341 FDFGDS
+341 FGFGDT

-353 QQLVKTE
+353 QQLNQAEK
-360 QELKQYKNSLTETK
+360 EL
-374 TVLQGFDERIEKA
+374 A
-387 KANLANIQAG
+387 
-397 GKGMGTSEWD
+397 
-407 KASMA
+407 
-412 LTKLEDEA
+412 
-420 NRYKRALNQRA
+420 
-431 LGLDTDIK
+431 
-439 ETDTLET
+439 
-446 KIKKL
+446 
-451 NLALEQMRARGL
+451 
-463 GFGDTNFDKM
+463 
-473 YQELN
+473 
-478 KTEQELSEYKA
+478 EYKA
-489 KLTESS
+489 KLTESENS
-495 TATQSFGSI
+495 TRSFDSTLKSAAT
-504 IKNAASGFKNFVGK
+504 GFSNFISK
-518 IKNAGSATLNFAKSV
+518 IKNAGAATLNFAKNV

-539 LKLAVGQISKLGN
+539 LKLALGQISKLGN
-552 AVARLYFKYLMLTRV
+552 SVARLYFKYMMLSRV

-608 DDAKSY
+608 DDAESY
-614 ADSFEDRLTTLT
+614 ANSFEDRLTTLT

-796 FMPGIQKV
+796 FMPVIQKV

-814 VKDLMKYI
+814 VKDLMKHI

-836 TGSDTSDTYDDVS
+836 KDSDTSDTYDDVS
-849 DSADNATNSINDA
+849 DSADNAADSINDA

-882 TTNETSKSDS
+882 TTNETSKKDS

-928 TSDADKLKEKIEK
+928 TSDADNLKEKIEK

-994 FVEKF
+994 FVKKF
-999 KWKGLGKAIGNS
+999 KWEGLGKAIGNS

-1026 NWVNLGKGLSKT
+1026 NWVNLGKGLSST

-1096 NKQTGLSGWQELGK
+1096 NKQTGLNGWQELGK
-1110 SLSDGIKGIADSI
+1110 SLSDGIKGIADTL
-1123 TTALDTVDW
+1123 TTALKKVEW
-1132 EQVGQAIADFIGSI
+1132 KKVGQSIGDFISAI
-1146 DWGGVIWSLGKMA
+1146 DFSKVTWSL
-1159 KSLVK
+1159 
-1164 AMGTTITA
+1164 
-1172 QTKEDPVSGII
+1172 
-1183 TIGILGFTLR
+1183 LGL
-1193 KGWKKLLAILL
+1193 
-1204 GSKIGKSKLSVGLS
+1204 
-1218 RVFAVIKAWSI
+1218 
-1229 SKISKA
+1229 
-1235 AKALATKIKSGIG
+1235 AKALVSAIGSALKGSFSKAPIETGLLAAFALVKFTGIG
-1248 KIVVTFKNVYASIK
+1248 KFIAGEVSKKMAAFLAEKMGFEIAKDAGISTAIKTGLKGLIAKAGLTSLSVSVGIVGIAAATAALVAFYNYVESKADEKIKLDMSEANKALGDLNSSAKECEKAVNKTKDALKKVEERDENAEAKGKEVENLASAYYKLSKKVNKTKAEKAILKKMSKELSKELPGLKKNV
-1262 NWIANGAKISDVI
+1262 D
-1275 KAVKTALGIQKGLT
+1275 
-1289 LSNIAVKIATKL
+1289 
-1301 PTLANPDMAADEL
+1301 
-1314 ARNIDEWFTNKIW
+1314 
-1327 KPLCKKVSWLDE
+1327 
-1339 NSPMGVFQVPV
+1339 
-1350 KLAIKIGTTIKDF
+1350 
-1363 FGDTWDDTTAM
+1363 
-1374 TSGIDVG
+1374 
-1381 NDMANGVLKG
+1381 
-1391 FANALVYP
+1391 
-1399 ANFLYNL
+1399 
-1406 IVKPVKETLGIHS
+1406 KETG
-1419 PSTVFKEI
+1419 
-1427 AGFCVDGFMNNF
+1427 AY
-1439 NLKDKIKEKLQNL
+1439 
-1452 GKATIELGLKIKGSF
+1452 KGSW
-1467 DDKAKEIKE
+1467 KQL
-1476 WWNGKKEKVKTLM
+1476 KKLV
-1489 AKAKG
+1489 
-1494 EISKKFDEVKEKWN
+1494 
-1508 GFKEKT
+1508 EKT
-1514 KSVIAKAK
+1514 KEYYKAKAAQKDLADIGNKLYENEKKITEATKKSKQAGAVLKNERINLANQTKRLNELEEKNSKRISDSVVMTNSEYKEMWKLRAEVPKLAQALQKQETVYKNHKK
-1522 GQADK
+1522 GLGALKDTQQELNEKYNTASDYVEKYTKKVDSNTTSTNKQKDAIKGVGEETDK
-1527 VFSKIVDG
+1527 LSGKKATVSINSKGVEKTKKDIDG
-1535 WNNFTDGTKTLF
+1535 ITSKKVKVTANAKKGKNFDKTKKDYDDFKTKNANIKLNVKNGDKLKEVVKNPLLTDIGKKSTIKRNVEITFKMKNNFTD
-1547 AKAKGKIEDSFSKA
+1547 
-1561 KEAWASFTE
+1561 
-1570 GTKEIYVYAKGKIED
+1570 
-1585 KFKEAQQKWSEV
+1585 
-1597 KGGTKEFWAKAKAT
+1597 
-1611 ISNKFDE
+1611 N
-1618 LSEKWGKI
+1618 LS
-1626 KSKDA
+1626 DF
-1631 IVTAKATIKDGVD
+1631 
-1644 KLGSIWKSVKTK
+1644 L
-1656 TATLTGRAEE
+1656 
-1666 KTKDVFKSIK
+1666 
-1676 DKWKELTSKT
+1676 
-1686 AVLTATFKDMFT
+1686 
-1698 APLKKAWNA
+1698 
-1707 IASAINKGIK
+1707 
-1717 TINKIPGVSIPSVP
+1717 NKISTGSKP
-1731 KLAKG
+1731 KKKAKG

-1805 VLTSLVT
+1805 VLTSLVS

-1838 QNANADYKKR
+1838 QNANSNYKKR
-1848 YGRPLFT
+1848 YGKPLFT

>member
-26 SKLQSFSK
+26 GKLQSFSEA
-34 TLGGINTT
+34 LGGINTT

-92 AIAEL
+92 AIKELQSKFSDIGKGTQFNGNLSSLEKEYDKLSTKLDKLAEREQKALAIGDASTNNKAFQSLQYDIADTINKLAEL
-97 QKRFENADKDIRFTG
+97 ETKIQSIKNQNTSQTANIPIFRWDNQNTG
-112 STKQLEKQYDRLSN
+112 STQNITENIEKS
-126 SLSKLFAKENA
+126 
-137 ALDLGKA
+137 
-144 STGDEKFVKLERNI
+144 
-158 QSTINQLD
+158 
-166 TLKSKITEVQKAE
+166 LKSVPETAKYSVE
-179 QASKAQF
+179 QAQKSLNEAISKVQNAQTNVEDF
-186 FERENAKANQENKTA
+186 SQR
-201 MMIPPESE
+201 I
-209 MKKAAETYQK
+209 
-219 NMEKISSDTLP
+219 
-230 KHTGWDS
+230 S
-237 QAELLKALKQSREG
+237 QARANLKNVE
-251 TTGALEGY
+251 
-259 DERIKKATADL
+259 
-270 KAVKKSGK
+270 VSGK

-291 LQKVAAEAKQYKV
+291 LQKVVSEAKQYKAT
-304 NLNERATGIDT
+304 LNERATGINT
-315 DISATDSLNI
+315 DISETDNLDT

-332 SLKQLKADG
+332 DLKQLKADG
-341 FDFGDS
+341 FGFGD
-347 TFDKTY
+347 TAFDRTY
-353 QQLVKTE
+353 QQLNQAEK
-360 QELKQYKNSLTETK
+360 EL
-374 TVLQGFDERIEKA
+374 A
-387 KANLANIQAG
+387 
-397 GKGMGTSEWD
+397 
-407 KASMA
+407 
-412 LTKLEDEA
+412 
-420 NRYKRALNQRA
+420 
-431 LGLDTDIK
+431 
-439 ETDTLET
+439 
-446 KIKKL
+446 
-451 NLALEQMRARGL
+451 
-463 GFGDTNFDKM
+463 
-473 YQELN
+473 
-478 KTEQELSEYKA
+478 EYKA
-489 KLTESS
+489 RLTESENS
-495 TATQSFGSI
+495 TRSFGSTL
-504 IKNAASGFKNFVGK
+504 KSAATGFSNFISK
-518 IKNAGSATLNFAKSV
+518 IKNAGAATLNFAKNV

-539 LKLAVGQISKLGN
+539 LKLALGQVSKLGN
-552 AVARLYFKYLMLTRV
+552 SVARLYFKYMMLSRV

-626 GKMTGYKIGKDGDLL
+626 GKMTGYKPDKNGNLI
-641 DTGTASLGLDITQIT
+641 DTDTASLGLDITQVT

-712 AMAVKKYGMDISVA
+712 SMAVKKYGMDISVA
-726 ALQETALGLGVK
+726 SLQETAFSLGVEK
-738 KNVSDMTQAEKE
+738 KVKNMTQAEKE

-765 GDLAKTINSPAN
+765 GDLADTINQPAN

-796 FMPGIQKV
+796 FMPVIQKV

-814 VKDLMKYI
+814 VKDLMKHI
-822 GDLFGLKFD
+822 GDLFGLKFKSIGG
-831 SSLGS
+831 SSND
-836 TGSDTSDTYDDVS
+836 DTSSSYDDVS
-849 DSADNATNSINDA
+849 DSADNAADSINNA

-882 TTNETSKSDS
+882 TTNETSKKDS

-928 TSDADKLKEKIEK
+928 TSDADNLKEKIEK

-955 GEALATTLNKGID
+955 GETLATTLNKGID
-968 WVNENTSKWAK
+968 WVNNNTDKWTK
-979 GLKKITSIMGTSLNG
+979 GLNKITSIMGTSLNG
-994 FVEKF
+994 FVKKF
-999 KWKGLGKAIGNS
+999 KWDGLGKAVGNS
-1011 IKAALEA
+1011 IKGVLEA
-1018 ETNFFKKV
+1018 ETNFFETV

-1096 NKQTGLSGWQELGK
+1096 NKQTGLNGWQELGK

-1146 DWGGVIWSLGKMA
+1146 DWGGVVWSLGKMA

-1164 AMGTTITA
+1164 AIGTTITA
-1172 QTKEDPVSGII
+1172 QTKKDPVSGMI

-1235 AKALATKIKSGIG
+1235 AKALVAKIKSGIG

-1314 ARNIDEWFTNKIW
+1314 ARNIDDWFTNKIW

-1406 IVKPVKETLGIHS
+1406 IVKPVKEALGIHS

-1476 WWNGKKEKVKTLM
+1476 WWNGKKEKAKTLL

-1494 EISKKFDEVKEKWN
+1494 EITKKFEDVKEAWGKV
-1508 GFKEKT
+1508 KEGV
-1514 KSVIAKAK
+1514 KSLWAKAK
-1522 GQADK
+1522 ATVEGAFNK
-1527 VFSKIVDG
+1527 AVGS
-1535 WNNFTDGTKTLF
+1535 WNNIKEGVKNLW
-1547 AKAKGKIEDSFSKA
+1547 AKAKGKIEDTFN
-1561 KEAWASFTE
+1561 EARQAWSDFKE
-1570 GTKEIYVYAKGKIED
+1570 GTKNIFVRAKGVVEDGFEKVSEAWGKI
-1585 KFKEAQQKWSEV
+1585 

-1611 ISNKFDE
+1611 ISDKFDE
-1618 LSEKWGKI
+1618 LSEKWGKLKTKGI
-1626 KSKDA
+1626 

-1644 KLGSIWKSVKTK
+1644 KIGSIWKSVKTK
-1656 TATLTGRAEE
+1656 TATLTGKAEE

-1741 GSWHNIAKYASGG
+1741 GSWHNIAKYANGG
-1754 MPNMGQ
+1754 TPNMGQ
-1760 LFVAREKGPELV
+1760 LFYAREAGPELV
-1772 STLKGHTAV
+1772 GTLKGRGTAV

-1805 VLTSLVT
+1805 VLTSLVS

-1848 YGRPLFT
+1848 YGKPLFT

>member
-26 SKLQSFSK
+26 GKLESFSK
-34 TLGGINTT
+34 ALGGINTT
-42 SISKN
+42 SISRN

-74 GKKKTKTEVKV
+74 GKKKTKTDVKV

-92 AIAEL
+92 AIKELQSKFSNIGKGTQFNGNLSGLEKEYDKLSAKLDKLAEREQKALAIGTASTNDKAFQSLQYDIANTINKLAEL
-97 QKRFENADKDIRFTG
+97 ETKIQSVKNQNTSQTANIPIFRWDNQNTG
-112 STKQLEKQYDRLSN
+112 STQNITENIEKS
-126 SLSKLFAKENA
+126 
-137 ALDLGKA
+137 
-144 STGDEKFVKLERNI
+144 
-158 QSTINQLD
+158 
-166 TLKSKITEVQKAE
+166 LKSIPETAKYSVE
-179 QASKAQF
+179 QAQKSLNEAISKVQNAQTNVEDF
-186 FERENAKANQENKTA
+186 SQR
-201 MMIPPESE
+201 I
-209 MKKAAETYQK
+209 
-219 NMEKISSDTLP
+219 
-230 KHTGWDS
+230 S
-237 QAELLKALKQSREG
+237 QARANLKNVE
-251 TTGALEGY
+251 
-259 DERIKKATADL
+259 
-270 KAVKKSGK
+270 VSGK

-291 LQKVAAEAKQYKV
+291 LQKVVSEAKQYKAT
-304 NLNERATGIDT
+304 LNERATGINT
-315 DISATDSLNI
+315 DINETDSLDT

-332 SLKQLKADG
+332 DLKQLKADG
-341 FDFGDS
+341 FGFGD
-347 TFDKTY
+347 TAFDKTY
-353 QQLVKTE
+353 QQLNEAEK
-360 QELKQYKNSLTETK
+360 EL
-374 TVLQGFDERIEKA
+374 A
-387 KANLANIQAG
+387 K
-397 GKGMGTSEWD
+397 
-407 KASMA
+407 
-412 LTKLEDEA
+412 
-420 NRYKRALNQRA
+420 
-431 LGLDTDIK
+431 
-439 ETDTLET
+439 
-446 KIKKL
+446 
-451 NLALEQMRARGL
+451 
-463 GFGDTNFDKM
+463 
-473 YQELN
+473 
-478 KTEQELSEYKA
+478 YKA
-489 KLTESS
+489 RLTESENS
-495 TATQSFGSI
+495 TRSFGSTL
-504 IKNAASGFKNFVGK
+504 KSAATGFSNFISK
-518 IKNAGSATLNFAKSV
+518 IKNADAATLNFVKNV

-539 LKLAVGQISKLGN
+539 LKLALGQISKLGN
-552 AVARLYFKYLMLTRV
+552 SVARLYFKYMMLSRV

-572 KVLGISSDYVEE
+572 KVLGVSSDYVEE

-626 GKMTGYKIGKDGDLL
+626 GKMTGYKPDKSGNLI
-641 DTGTASLGLDITQIT
+641 DTDTASLGLDITQVT

-814 VKDLMKYI
+814 VKDLMKHI

-836 TGSDTSDTYDDVS
+836 TDSGTSDTYDDVS
-849 DSADNATNSINDA
+849 DSADNAADSINNA

-882 TTNETSKSDS
+882 TTNETSKGGNDS
-892 DKDKNGTGDVS
+892 NKGNTGDTS

-928 TSDADKLKEKIEK
+928 TSDADNLKEKIEK

-1038 LNSAI
+1038 FNSAI

-1074 FKGLGK
+1074 FKGLGN

-1096 NKQTGLSGWQELGK
+1096 NKQTGLNGWQELGK
-1110 SLSDGIKGIADSI
+1110 SLSDGIKGIADTL
-1123 TTALDTVDW
+1123 TTALKKVKW
-1132 EQVGQAIADFIGSI
+1132 EKVGQSIGDFISAI
-1146 DWGGVIWSLGKMA
+1146 DFGKVTWSL
-1159 KSLVK
+1159 
-1164 AMGTTITA
+1164 
-1172 QTKEDPVSGII
+1172 
-1183 TIGILGFTLR
+1183 LGL
-1193 KGWKKLLAILL
+1193 
-1204 GSKIGKSKLSVGLS
+1204 
-1218 RVFAVIKAWSI
+1218 
-1229 SKISKA
+1229 
-1235 AKALATKIKSGIG
+1235 AKALVSAIG
-1248 KIVVTFKNVYASIK
+1248 SA
-1262 NWIANGAKISDVI
+1262 
-1275 KAVKTALGIQKGLT
+1275 
-1289 LSNIAVKIATKL
+1289 
-1301 PTLANPDMAADEL
+1301 
-1314 ARNIDEWFTNKIW
+1314 
-1327 KPLCKKVSWLDE
+1327 
-1339 NSPMGVFQVPV
+1339 
-1350 KLAIKIGTTIKDF
+1350 
-1363 FGDTWDDTTAM
+1363 
-1374 TSGIDVG
+1374 
-1381 NDMANGVLKG
+1381 LKG
-1391 FANALVYP
+1391 
-1399 ANFLYNL
+1399 
-1406 IVKPVKETLGIHS
+1406 
-1419 PSTVFKEI
+1419 
-1427 AGFCVDGFMNNF
+1427 
-1439 NLKDKIKEKLQNL
+1439 
-1452 GKATIELGLKIKGSF
+1452 
-1467 DDKAKEIKE
+1467 
-1476 WWNGKKEKVKTLM
+1476 
-1489 AKAKG
+1489 
-1494 EISKKFDEVKEKWN
+1494 
-1508 GFKEKT
+1508 
-1514 KSVIAKAK
+1514 
-1522 GQADK
+1522 
-1527 VFSKIVDG
+1527 
-1535 WNNFTDGTKTLF
+1535 
-1547 AKAKGKIEDSFSKA
+1547 SFSKA
-1561 KEAWASFTE
+1561 PIETGLLAAFALVKYTGIGKFIAGEVSKKMAAFLAEKMGFEIAKDAGISTAIKTGLKGLIAKAGLTSLSVSVGVVGIAAASAALVAFYNYVESKADEKIKLDMSEANKALGDLNSSAKECEEAVNK
-1570 GTKEIYVYAKGKIED
+1570 TKDALKKVEERDENAEAKGKEVENLASAYYKLSKKVNKTKAEKAILKKMSKELSKEIPGLKKNVD
-1585 KFKEAQQKWSEV
+1585 KETGAY
-1597 KGGTKEFWAKAKAT
+1597 KGSWKQLKKLVEKTKEYYKAKAAQKDLADIGDKLYENEKKLVEAAKKSKQAEAVLKNERINLVNQT
-1611 ISNKFDE
+1611 KRLNELEEKNLKWKSGSASMTKSEYTEMEKLRTEVPKLAQALQDQETVYKDHKKELGALKDTQQELNEKYNTASDYVEKYTKKVDSNTTSTNKQ
-1618 LSEKWGKI
+1618 
-1626 KSKDA
+1626 KDA
-1631 IVTAKATIKDGVD
+1631 IKGVGEETDKLSGKKATVSINSEGVKKTKKDIDSIKGKTVKVTANAKKGKDFDKVKKEYNNIKTRNANINVAINGYKKLKEAVNNPLLTDLGKKKTIK
-1644 KLGSIWKSVKTK
+1644 
-1656 TATLTGRAEE
+1656 R
-1666 KTKDVFKSIK
+1666 DVEI
-1676 DKWKELTSKT
+1676 
-1686 AVLTATFKDMFT
+1686 TFKMKNSLTDSVSNLLSNLGKNSKSSK
-1698 APLKKAWNA
+1698 PKK
-1707 IASAINKGIK
+1707 K
-1717 TINKIPGVSIPSVP
+1717 
-1731 KLAKG
+1731 AKG

-1741 GSWHNIAKYASGG
+1741 GSWRNITKYASGG

-1805 VLTSLVT
+1805 VLTSLVS

-1838 QNANADYKKR
+1838 QNANANYKKR

>member
-26 SKLQSFSK
+26 GKLQSFSEA
-34 TLGGINTT
+34 LGGINTT

-52 KVGGLKTVTKEVED
+52 KVGGLKTITKEVED

-92 AIAEL
+92 AIKELQSKFSNIGKGTQFNGNLSSLEKEYDKLSAKLDKLAEREQKALAIGTASTNDKAFQSLQYDIANTINKLAEL
-97 QKRFENADKDIRFTG
+97 ETKIQSVKNQNTSQTANIPIFRWDNQNTG
-112 STKQLEKQYDRLSN
+112 STQNITENIEKS
-126 SLSKLFAKENA
+126 
-137 ALDLGKA
+137 
-144 STGDEKFVKLERNI
+144 
-158 QSTINQLD
+158 
-166 TLKSKITEVQKAE
+166 LKSIPETAKYSVE
-179 QASKAQF
+179 QAQKSLNEAISKVQNAQTNVEDF
-186 FERENAKANQENKTA
+186 SQR
-201 MMIPPESE
+201 I
-209 MKKAAETYQK
+209 
-219 NMEKISSDTLP
+219 
-230 KHTGWDS
+230 S
-237 QAELLKALKQSREG
+237 QARANLKNVE
-251 TTGALEGY
+251 
-259 DERIKKATADL
+259 
-270 KAVKKSGK
+270 VSGK

-291 LQKVAAEAKQYKV
+291 LQKVVSEAKQYKAA
-304 NLNERATGIDT
+304 LNERATGINT
-315 DISATDSLNI
+315 DISETDSLDT

-332 SLKQLKADG
+332 DLKQLKADG
-341 FDFGDS
+341 FGFGDT

-353 QQLVKTE
+353 QQLNQAEK
-360 QELKQYKNSLTETK
+360 EL
-374 TVLQGFDERIEKA
+374 A
-387 KANLANIQAG
+387 
-397 GKGMGTSEWD
+397 
-407 KASMA
+407 
-412 LTKLEDEA
+412 
-420 NRYKRALNQRA
+420 
-431 LGLDTDIK
+431 
-439 ETDTLET
+439 
-446 KIKKL
+446 
-451 NLALEQMRARGL
+451 
-463 GFGDTNFDKM
+463 
-473 YQELN
+473 
-478 KTEQELSEYKA
+478 EYKA
-489 KLTESS
+489 RLTESETS
-495 TATQSFGSI
+495 TRSFSSTLKSAAT
-504 IKNAASGFKNFVGK
+504 GFSNFISK
-518 IKNAGSATLNFAKSV
+518 IKNAGAATLNFAKNV

-539 LKLAVGQISKLGN
+539 LKLALGQISKLGN
-552 AVARLYFKYLMLTRV
+552 SVARLYFKYMMLSRV

-608 DDAKSY
+608 DNAKSY

-626 GKMTGYKIGKDGDLL
+626 GKMTGYKPDKNGNLI
-641 DTGTASLGLDITQIT
+641 DTDTASLGLDITQVT

-765 GDLAKTINSPAN
+765 GDLADTINQPAN

-796 FMPGIQKV
+796 FMPVIQKV

-814 VKDLMKYI
+814 VKDLMKHI

-849 DSADNATNSINDA
+849 DSADNAADSINDA

-882 TTNETSKSDS
+882 TTNETSKKDS
-892 DKDKNGTGDVS
+892 DKDKNGTGNVS

-928 TSDADKLKEKIEK
+928 TSDADNLKEKIEK

-968 WVNENTSKWAK
+968 WVNNNTDKWTK

-994 FVEKF
+994 FVKKF
-999 KWKGLGKAIGNS
+999 KWDGLGKAVGNS
-1011 IKAALEA
+1011 IKGVLEA

-1026 NWVNLGKGLSKT
+1026 NWVNLGKGLSST

-1074 FKGLGK
+1074 FKGLGN

-1096 NKQTGLSGWQELGK
+1096 NKQTGLNGWQELGK
-1110 SLSDGIKGIADSI
+1110 SLSDGIKGIADTL
-1123 TTALDTVDW
+1123 TTALKKVKW
-1132 EQVGQAIADFIGSI
+1132 EKVGQSIGDFISAI
-1146 DWGGVIWSLGKMA
+1146 DFGKVTWSL
-1159 KSLVK
+1159 
-1164 AMGTTITA
+1164 
-1172 QTKEDPVSGII
+1172 
-1183 TIGILGFTLR
+1183 LGL
-1193 KGWKKLLAILL
+1193 
-1204 GSKIGKSKLSVGLS
+1204 
-1218 RVFAVIKAWSI
+1218 
-1229 SKISKA
+1229 
-1235 AKALATKIKSGIG
+1235 AKALVSAIGSALKGSFSKAPIETGLLAAFALVKYTGIG
-1248 KIVVTFKNVYASIK
+1248 KFIAGEVSKKMAAFLAEKMGFEIAKDAGISTAIKTGLKGLIAKAGLTSLSVSVGVVGIAAATAALVTFYNYVESKADEKIK
-1262 NWIANGAKISDVI
+1262 LDISEANKALGDLNSSAKECE
-1275 KAVKTALGIQKGLT
+1275 KAVNKTKDALKKVEARDENAQKKGKDLE
-1289 LSNIAVKIATKL
+1289 V
-1301 PTLANPDMAADEL
+1301 LANAYYKLSKKVNKTKGEQETLKRMSKEL
-1314 ARNIDEWFTNKIW
+1314 SKQMPGLKKNID
-1327 KPLCKKVSWLDE
+1327 
-1339 NSPMGVFQVPV
+1339 
-1350 KLAIKIGTTIKDF
+1350 
-1363 FGDTWDDTTAM
+1363 
-1374 TSGIDVG
+1374 
-1381 NDMANGVLKG
+1381 
-1391 FANALVYP
+1391 
-1399 ANFLYNL
+1399 
-1406 IVKPVKETLGIHS
+1406 KETG
-1419 PSTVFKEI
+1419 
-1427 AGFCVDGFMNNF
+1427 AY
-1439 NLKDKIKEKLQNL
+1439 
-1452 GKATIELGLKIKGSF
+1452 KGSY
-1467 DDKAKEIKE
+1467 KQL
-1476 WWNGKKEKVKTLM
+1476 KKLV
-1489 AKAKG
+1489 
-1494 EISKKFDEVKEKWN
+1494 
-1508 GFKEKT
+1508 EKT
-1514 KSVIAKAK
+1514 KEYYKAKAAQKDLEDIGKKLYENEKDLAKAANDAKKAEAILKNERINLVNQTKRLNELEEKNLKWKSGSASMTKSEYTEMEKLRTEVPKLAQKLQDQEKVYKNHKKELGALKDTQQELNEKYNTASDYVEKYTKKVDSNTTSTNKQKDAIK
-1522 GQADK
+1522 GVGEETDKLSGKKATVSINSKGVEKTKKDIDGITSKKVKVTANAKKGKNFDKTKKDYDDFKTKNANIKLNVKNADK
-1527 VFSKIVDG
+1527 LKEVVKNPLLTDIGKKSTIKRNVEITFKMK
-1535 WNNFTDGTKTLF
+1535 NNFTD
-1547 AKAKGKIEDSFSKA
+1547 
-1561 KEAWASFTE
+1561 
-1570 GTKEIYVYAKGKIED
+1570 
-1585 KFKEAQQKWSEV
+1585 
-1597 KGGTKEFWAKAKAT
+1597 
-1611 ISNKFDE
+1611 N
-1618 LSEKWGKI
+1618 LS
-1626 KSKDA
+1626 DF
-1631 IVTAKATIKDGVD
+1631 
-1644 KLGSIWKSVKTK
+1644 L
-1656 TATLTGRAEE
+1656 
-1666 KTKDVFKSIK
+1666 
-1676 DKWKELTSKT
+1676 
-1686 AVLTATFKDMFT
+1686 
-1698 APLKKAWNA
+1698 
-1707 IASAINKGIK
+1707 
-1717 TINKIPGVSIPSVP
+1717 NKISTGSKP
-1731 KLAKG
+1731 KKKAKG

-1848 YGRPLFT
+1848 YGKPLFT

>member
-26 SKLQSFSK
+26 GKLQSFSK
-34 TLGGINTT
+34 ALGGINTT

-92 AIAEL
+92 AIKELQSKFSDIGKGTQFNGNLSSLEKEYDKLSAKLDKLAEREQKALAIGDASTNNKAFQSLQYDIADTINKLAEL
-97 QKRFENADKDIRFTG
+97 ETKIQSVKNQNTSQTANIPIFRWDNQNTG
-112 STKQLEKQYDRLSN
+112 STQNITENIEKS
-126 SLSKLFAKENA
+126 
-137 ALDLGKA
+137 
-144 STGDEKFVKLERNI
+144 
-158 QSTINQLD
+158 
-166 TLKSKITEVQKAE
+166 LKSIPETAKYSVE
-179 QASKAQF
+179 QAQKSLNEAISKVQNAQTNVEDF
-186 FERENAKANQENKTA
+186 SQR
-201 MMIPPESE
+201 I
-209 MKKAAETYQK
+209 
-219 NMEKISSDTLP
+219 
-230 KHTGWDS
+230 S
-237 QAELLKALKQSREG
+237 QARANLKNVE
-251 TTGALEGY
+251 
-259 DERIKKATADL
+259 
-270 KAVKKSGK
+270 VSGK

-291 LQKVAAEAKQYKV
+291 LQKVVSEAKQYKSA
-304 NLNERATGIDT
+304 LNERATGINT
-315 DISATDSLNI
+315 DISETDSLDT

-332 SLKQLKADG
+332 DLKQLKADG
-341 FDFGDS
+341 FGFGDT

-353 QQLVKTE
+353 QQLNQAEK
-360 QELKQYKNSLTETK
+360 EL
-374 TVLQGFDERIEKA
+374 A
-387 KANLANIQAG
+387 
-397 GKGMGTSEWD
+397 
-407 KASMA
+407 
-412 LTKLEDEA
+412 
-420 NRYKRALNQRA
+420 
-431 LGLDTDIK
+431 
-439 ETDTLET
+439 
-446 KIKKL
+446 
-451 NLALEQMRARGL
+451 
-463 GFGDTNFDKM
+463 
-473 YQELN
+473 
-478 KTEQELSEYKA
+478 EYKA
-489 KLTESS
+489 KLTESENS
-495 TATQSFGSI
+495 TRSFGSTL
-504 IKNAASGFKNFVGK
+504 KSAATGFSNFISK
-518 IKNAGSATLNFAKSV
+518 IKNAGAATLNFAKNV

-539 LKLAVGQISKLGN
+539 LKLALGQISKLGN
-552 AVARLYFKYLMLTRV
+552 SVARLYFKYMMLSRV

-626 GKMTGYKIGKDGDLL
+626 GKMTGYKPDKNGNLI
-641 DTGTASLGLDITQIT
+641 DTNAASLGLDITQVT

-662 AQMTNSVGMMGEASI
+662 AQMTNSVGMFGEASI
-677 ATSKAMTM
+677 VSAKALTM

-796 FMPGIQKV
+796 FMPVIQKV

-814 VKDLMKYI
+814 VKDLMKHI

-836 TGSDTSDTYDDVS
+836 KDSDTSDTYDDVS
-849 DSADNATNSINDA
+849 DSANNAADSINDA

-882 TTNETSKSDS
+882 TTNETSKKDS

-928 TSDADKLKEKIEK
+928 TSDADNLKEKIEK

-968 WVNENTSKWAK
+968 WVNNNTDKWTK

-994 FVEKF
+994 FVKKF
-999 KWKGLGKAIGNS
+999 KWDGLGKAVGNS
-1011 IKAALEA
+1011 IKGVLEA

-1026 NWVNLGKGLSKT
+1026 NWVNLGKGLSST

-1074 FKGLGK
+1074 FKGLGN

-1096 NKQTGLSGWQELGK
+1096 NKQTGLNGWQELGK
-1110 SLSDGIKGIADSI
+1110 SLSDGIKGIADTL
-1123 TTALDTVDW
+1123 TTALKKVEW
-1132 EQVGQAIADFIGSI
+1132 KKVGQSIGDFISAI
-1146 DWGGVIWSLGKMA
+1146 DFSKVTWSL
-1159 KSLVK
+1159 
-1164 AMGTTITA
+1164 
-1172 QTKEDPVSGII
+1172 
-1183 TIGILGFTLR
+1183 LGL
-1193 KGWKKLLAILL
+1193 
-1204 GSKIGKSKLSVGLS
+1204 
-1218 RVFAVIKAWSI
+1218 
-1229 SKISKA
+1229 
-1235 AKALATKIKSGIG
+1235 AKALVSAIGSALKGSFSKAPIETGLLAAFALVKFTGIG
-1248 KIVVTFKNVYASIK
+1248 KFIAGEVSKKMAAFLAEKMGFEIAKDAGISTAIKTGLKGLIAKAGLTSLSVSVGIVGIAAATAALVDFYNYVESKADEKIKLDMSEANKALGDLNSSAKECEKAVNKTKDALKKVEERDENAEAKGKEVENLASAYYKLSKKVNKTKAEKATLKKMSKELSKEIPGLKKNV
-1262 NWIANGAKISDVI
+1262 D
-1275 KAVKTALGIQKGLT
+1275 
-1289 LSNIAVKIATKL
+1289 
-1301 PTLANPDMAADEL
+1301 
-1314 ARNIDEWFTNKIW
+1314 
-1327 KPLCKKVSWLDE
+1327 
-1339 NSPMGVFQVPV
+1339 
-1350 KLAIKIGTTIKDF
+1350 
-1363 FGDTWDDTTAM
+1363 
-1374 TSGIDVG
+1374 
-1381 NDMANGVLKG
+1381 
-1391 FANALVYP
+1391 
-1399 ANFLYNL
+1399 
-1406 IVKPVKETLGIHS
+1406 KETG
-1419 PSTVFKEI
+1419 TY
-1427 AGFCVDGFMNNF
+1427 
-1439 NLKDKIKEKLQNL
+1439 
-1452 GKATIELGLKIKGSF
+1452 KGSW
-1467 DDKAKEIKE
+1467 KQL
-1476 WWNGKKEKVKTLM
+1476 KKLV
-1489 AKAKG
+1489 
-1494 EISKKFDEVKEKWN
+1494 
-1508 GFKEKT
+1508 EKT
-1514 KSVIAKAK
+1514 KEYYKAKAAQKDLADIGDKLYENEKKLVEAAKKSKQAEAVLKNERINLVNQTKRLNELEEKNLKWKSGSASMTKSEYTEMEKLRTEVPKLAQALQDQEKVYKDHKKELGALKDTQQELNEKYNTASEYVEKYTKKVDSNTTSTSKQKDAIK
-1522 GQADK
+1522 GVGEETDKLSGKKATVSINSKGVEKTKKDIDGITSKKVKVTANAKKGKNFDKTKKDYDDFKTKNANIKLNVKNADK
-1527 VFSKIVDG
+1527 LKEVVKNPLLTDIGKKSTIKRNVEITFKMK
-1535 WNNFTDGTKTLF
+1535 NNFTD
-1547 AKAKGKIEDSFSKA
+1547 
-1561 KEAWASFTE
+1561 
-1570 GTKEIYVYAKGKIED
+1570 
-1585 KFKEAQQKWSEV
+1585 
-1597 KGGTKEFWAKAKAT
+1597 
-1611 ISNKFDE
+1611 N
-1618 LSEKWGKI
+1618 LS
-1626 KSKDA
+1626 DF
-1631 IVTAKATIKDGVD
+1631 
-1644 KLGSIWKSVKTK
+1644 L
-1656 TATLTGRAEE
+1656 
-1666 KTKDVFKSIK
+1666 
-1676 DKWKELTSKT
+1676 
-1686 AVLTATFKDMFT
+1686 
-1698 APLKKAWNA
+1698 
-1707 IASAINKGIK
+1707 
-1717 TINKIPGVSIPSVP
+1717 NKISTGSKP
-1731 KLAKG
+1731 KKKAKG

-1848 YGRPLFT
+1848 YGKPLFT

>member
-26 SKLQSFSK
+26 GKLQSFSK
-34 TLGGINTT
+34 ALGGINTT

-92 AIAEL
+92 AIKELQNKFSNIGKGTQFNGNLSSLEKEYDKLSAKLDKLAEREQKALAIGNASTNNKAFQSLQYDIANTINKLAEL
-97 QKRFENADKDIRFTG
+97 ETKIQSVKNQNTSQTANIPIFRWDNQNTG
-112 STKQLEKQYDRLSN
+112 STQNITENIEKS
-126 SLSKLFAKENA
+126 
-137 ALDLGKA
+137 
-144 STGDEKFVKLERNI
+144 
-158 QSTINQLD
+158 
-166 TLKSKITEVQKAE
+166 LKSIPETAKYSVE
-179 QASKAQF
+179 QAQKSLNEAISKVQNAQTNVEDF
-186 FERENAKANQENKTA
+186 SQR
-201 MMIPPESE
+201 I
-209 MKKAAETYQK
+209 
-219 NMEKISSDTLP
+219 
-230 KHTGWDS
+230 S
-237 QAELLKALKQSREG
+237 QARANLKNVE
-251 TTGALEGY
+251 
-259 DERIKKATADL
+259 
-270 KAVKKSGK
+270 VSGK

-291 LQKVAAEAKQYKV
+291 LQKVVSEAKQYKAA
-304 NLNERATGIDT
+304 LNERATGINT
-315 DISATDSLNI
+315 DISETDSLDT

-332 SLKQLKADG
+332 DLKQLKADG
-341 FDFGDS
+341 FGFGD
-347 TFDKTY
+347 TAFDKTY
-353 QQLVKTE
+353 QQLNQAEK
-360 QELKQYKNSLTETK
+360 EL
-374 TVLQGFDERIEKA
+374 A
-387 KANLANIQAG
+387 
-397 GKGMGTSEWD
+397 
-407 KASMA
+407 
-412 LTKLEDEA
+412 
-420 NRYKRALNQRA
+420 
-431 LGLDTDIK
+431 
-439 ETDTLET
+439 
-446 KIKKL
+446 
-451 NLALEQMRARGL
+451 
-463 GFGDTNFDKM
+463 
-473 YQELN
+473 
-478 KTEQELSEYKA
+478 EYKA
-489 KLTESS
+489 RLTESETS
-495 TATQSFGSI
+495 TRSFGSTL
-504 IKNAASGFKNFVGK
+504 KSAATGFSNFISK
-518 IKNAGSATLNFAKSV
+518 IKNAGAATLNFAKNV

-539 LKLAVGQISKLGN
+539 LKLALGQVSKLGN
-552 AVARLYFKYLMLTRV
+552 SVARLYFKYMMLSRV

-626 GKMTGYKIGKDGDLL
+626 GKMTGYKPDKNGNLI
-641 DTGTASLGLDITQIT
+641 DTNAASLGLDITQVT

-765 GDLAKTINSPAN
+765 GDLADTINQPAN

-796 FMPGIQKV
+796 FMPVIEKV

-814 VKDLMKYI
+814 VKDLMKHI
-822 GDLFGLKFD
+822 GDLFGLKFKSIGG
-831 SSLGS
+831 SSND
-836 TGSDTSDTYDDVS
+836 DTSSSYDDVS
-849 DSADNATNSINDA
+849 DSANNAADSINNA

-882 TTNETSKSDS
+882 TTNETSKGDNDN
-892 DKDKNGTGDVS
+892 DKGNTGNTS

-1074 FKGLGK
+1074 FKGLGN

-1096 NKQTGLSGWQELGK
+1096 NKQTGLNGWQELGK
-1110 SLSDGIKGIADSI
+1110 SLSDGIKGIADTL
-1123 TTALDTVDW
+1123 TTALKKVKW
-1132 EQVGQAIADFIGSI
+1132 EKVGQSIGDFISAI
-1146 DWGGVIWSLGKMA
+1146 DFGKVTWSL
-1159 KSLVK
+1159 
-1164 AMGTTITA
+1164 
-1172 QTKEDPVSGII
+1172 
-1183 TIGILGFTLR
+1183 LGL
-1193 KGWKKLLAILL
+1193 
-1204 GSKIGKSKLSVGLS
+1204 
-1218 RVFAVIKAWSI
+1218 
-1229 SKISKA
+1229 
-1235 AKALATKIKSGIG
+1235 AKALVSAIGSALKGSFSKAPIETGLLAAFALVKYTGIG
-1248 KIVVTFKNVYASIK
+1248 KFIAGEVSKKMAAFLAEKMGFEIAKDAGISTAIKTGLKGLIAKAGLTSLSVSVGVVGIAAATAALVAFYNYAESKADEKIKLDMSEANKALGDLNSSAKECEKAVNKTKDALKKVEERDENAEAKGKEVENLASAYYKLSKKVNKTKAEKATLKKMSKELSKEIPGLKKNV
-1262 NWIANGAKISDVI
+1262 D
-1275 KAVKTALGIQKGLT
+1275 
-1289 LSNIAVKIATKL
+1289 
-1301 PTLANPDMAADEL
+1301 
-1314 ARNIDEWFTNKIW
+1314 
-1327 KPLCKKVSWLDE
+1327 
-1339 NSPMGVFQVPV
+1339 
-1350 KLAIKIGTTIKDF
+1350 
-1363 FGDTWDDTTAM
+1363 
-1374 TSGIDVG
+1374 
-1381 NDMANGVLKG
+1381 
-1391 FANALVYP
+1391 
-1399 ANFLYNL
+1399 
-1406 IVKPVKETLGIHS
+1406 KETG
-1419 PSTVFKEI
+1419 
-1427 AGFCVDGFMNNF
+1427 AY
-1439 NLKDKIKEKLQNL
+1439 
-1452 GKATIELGLKIKGSF
+1452 KGSW
-1467 DDKAKEIKE
+1467 KQL
-1476 WWNGKKEKVKTLM
+1476 KKLV
-1489 AKAKG
+1489 
-1494 EISKKFDEVKEKWN
+1494 
-1508 GFKEKT
+1508 EKT
-1514 KSVIAKAK
+1514 KEYYKAKAAQKDLADIGNKLYENEKKLAEAAKKSKQAEAVLKNERINLVNRTKRLNELEEKNLKWKSGSASMTKSEYTEMEKLRTEVPKLAQALQDQEKVYKDHKKELGALKDTQQELNEKYNTASDYVEKYTKKVDSNTTSTNKQKDAIK
-1522 GQADK
+1522 GVGEETDKLSGKKATVSINSKGVEKTKKDIDGIKSKKVKVTANAKKGKDFDKTKKDYDHFKTKNANIKLNVKNADK
-1527 VFSKIVDG
+1527 LKEVAKNPLLTDIGKKNTIKRNVEITFKMK
-1535 WNNFTDGTKTLF
+1535 NNFTD
-1547 AKAKGKIEDSFSKA
+1547 
-1561 KEAWASFTE
+1561 
-1570 GTKEIYVYAKGKIED
+1570 
-1585 KFKEAQQKWSEV
+1585 
-1597 KGGTKEFWAKAKAT
+1597 
-1611 ISNKFDE
+1611 N
-1618 LSEKWGKI
+1618 LS
-1626 KSKDA
+1626 DF
-1631 IVTAKATIKDGVD
+1631 
-1644 KLGSIWKSVKTK
+1644 L
-1656 TATLTGRAEE
+1656 
-1666 KTKDVFKSIK
+1666 
-1676 DKWKELTSKT
+1676 
-1686 AVLTATFKDMFT
+1686 
-1698 APLKKAWNA
+1698 
-1707 IASAINKGIK
+1707 
-1717 TINKIPGVSIPSVP
+1717 NKISTGSKP
-1731 KLAKG
+1731 KKKAKG

-1741 GSWHNIAKYASGG
+1741 GSWHNITKYASGG

-1805 VLTSLVT
+1805 VLTSLVS

>member
-92 AIAEL
+92 AIKELQSKFSDIGKGTQFNGNLSSLEKEYDKLSTKLDKLAEREQKALAIGDASTNNKAFQSLQYDIADTINKLAEL
-97 QKRFENADKDIRFTG
+97 ETKIQSIKNQNTSQTANIPIFRWDNQNTG
-112 STKQLEKQYDRLSN
+112 STQNITENIEKS
-126 SLSKLFAKENA
+126 
-137 ALDLGKA
+137 
-144 STGDEKFVKLERNI
+144 
-158 QSTINQLD
+158 
-166 TLKSKITEVQKAE
+166 LKSVPETAKYSVE
-179 QASKAQF
+179 QAQKSLNEAISKVQNAQTNVEDF
-186 FERENAKANQENKTA
+186 SQR
-201 MMIPPESE
+201 I
-209 MKKAAETYQK
+209 
-219 NMEKISSDTLP
+219 
-230 KHTGWDS
+230 S
-237 QAELLKALKQSREG
+237 QARANLKNVE
-251 TTGALEGY
+251 
-259 DERIKKATADL
+259 
-270 KAVKKSGK
+270 VSGK

-291 LQKVAAEAKQYKV
+291 LQKVVAEAKQYKAA
-304 NLNERATGIDT
+304 LNERATGINT
-315 DISATDSLNI
+315 DISETDSLDT

-332 SLKQLKADG
+332 DLKQLKADG
-341 FDFGDS
+341 FGFGD
-347 TFDKTY
+347 TAFDKTY
-353 QQLVKTE
+353 QQLNQAEK
-360 QELKQYKNSLTETK
+360 EL
-374 TVLQGFDERIEKA
+374 A
-387 KANLANIQAG
+387 
-397 GKGMGTSEWD
+397 
-407 KASMA
+407 
-412 LTKLEDEA
+412 
-420 NRYKRALNQRA
+420 
-431 LGLDTDIK
+431 
-439 ETDTLET
+439 
-446 KIKKL
+446 
-451 NLALEQMRARGL
+451 
-463 GFGDTNFDKM
+463 
-473 YQELN
+473 
-478 KTEQELSEYKA
+478 EYKA
-489 KLTESS
+489 RLTESENS
-495 TATQSFGSI
+495 TRSFGSTL
-504 IKNAASGFKNFVGK
+504 KSAATGFSNFISK
-518 IKNAGSATLNFAKSV
+518 IKNGGAATLNFAKNV

-539 LKLAVGQISKLGN
+539 LKLALGQISKLGN
-552 AVARLYFKYLMLTRV
+552 SVARLYFKYMMLSRV

-608 DDAKSY
+608 DDAESY
-614 ADSFEDRLTTLT
+614 ANSFEDRLTTLT

-796 FMPGIQKV
+796 FMPVIQKV

-849 DSADNATNSINDA
+849 DSANNAADSINNA

-892 DKDKNGTGDVS
+892 DKDKNNTGDTS

-1011 IKAALEA
+1011 IKGVLEA
-1018 ETNFFKKV
+1018 ETNFFETV

-1164 AMGTTITA
+1164 AIGTTITA

-1406 IVKPVKETLGIHS
+1406 IVKPVKEALGIHS

-1494 EISKKFDEVKEKWN
+1494 EITKKFEAVKEAWGKV
-1508 GFKEKT
+1508 KEGV
-1514 KSVIAKAK
+1514 KSLWAKAK
-1522 GQADK
+1522 ATVEGAFNK
-1527 VFSKIVDG
+1527 VVEG
-1535 WNNFTDGTKTLF
+1535 WNNIKEGVKNLW
-1547 AKAKGKIEDSFSKA
+1547 AKAKGKIEATFN
-1561 KEAWASFTE
+1561 EAQQAWSDFKE
-1570 GTKEIYVYAKGKIED
+1570 GTKNIFVRAKGVVEDGFEKVSEAWGKI
-1585 KFKEAQQKWSEV
+1585 

-1611 ISNKFDE
+1611 ISDKFDE

-1717 TINKIPGVSIPSVP
+1717 IINKIPGVSIPSVP

-1741 GSWHNIAKYASGG
+1741 GSWHNIAKYANGG

-1805 VLTSLVT
+1805 VLTSLVS

>member
-66 LGKTVDNV
+66 LGKTVNNV

-92 AIAEL
+92 AIKELQSKFSDIGKGTQFNGNLSSLEKEYDKLSAKLDKLAEREQKALAIGDASTNNKAFQSLQYDIADTINKLAEL
-97 QKRFENADKDIRFTG
+97 ETKIQSVKNQNTSQTANIPIFRWDNQNTG
-112 STKQLEKQYDRLSN
+112 STQNITENIEKS
-126 SLSKLFAKENA
+126 
-137 ALDLGKA
+137 
-144 STGDEKFVKLERNI
+144 
-158 QSTINQLD
+158 
-166 TLKSKITEVQKAE
+166 LKSIPETAKYSVE
-179 QASKAQF
+179 QAQKSLNEAISKVQNAQTNVEDF
-186 FERENAKANQENKTA
+186 SQR
-201 MMIPPESE
+201 I
-209 MKKAAETYQK
+209 
-219 NMEKISSDTLP
+219 
-230 KHTGWDS
+230 S
-237 QAELLKALKQSREG
+237 QARANLKNVE
-251 TTGALEGY
+251 
-259 DERIKKATADL
+259 
-270 KAVKKSGK
+270 VSGK
-278 GMGTDEWDRAYIA
+278 GMGNDEWDRAYIA
-291 LQKVAAEAKQYKV
+291 LQKVVSEAKQYKSA
-304 NLNERATGIDT
+304 LNERATGINT
-315 DISATDSLNI
+315 DISETDSLDT

-332 SLKQLKADG
+332 DLKQLKADG
-341 FDFGDS
+341 FGFGDT

-353 QQLVKTE
+353 QQLNQAEK
-360 QELKQYKNSLTETK
+360 EL
-374 TVLQGFDERIEKA
+374 A
-387 KANLANIQAG
+387 
-397 GKGMGTSEWD
+397 
-407 KASMA
+407 
-412 LTKLEDEA
+412 
-420 NRYKRALNQRA
+420 
-431 LGLDTDIK
+431 
-439 ETDTLET
+439 
-446 KIKKL
+446 
-451 NLALEQMRARGL
+451 
-463 GFGDTNFDKM
+463 
-473 YQELN
+473 
-478 KTEQELSEYKA
+478 EYKA
-489 KLTESS
+489 KLTESENS
-495 TATQSFGSI
+495 TRSFGSTL
-504 IKNAASGFKNFVGK
+504 KSAATGFSNFISK
-518 IKNAGSATLNFAKSV
+518 IKNAGAATLNFAKNV

-539 LKLAVGQISKLGN
+539 LKLALGQISKLGN
-552 AVARLYFKYLMLTRV
+552 SVARLYFKYMMLSRV

-608 DDAKSY
+608 DDAESY
-614 ADSFEDRLTTLT
+614 ANSFEDRLTTLT

-796 FMPGIQKV
+796 FMPVIQKV

-814 VKDLMKYI
+814 VKDLMKHI

-836 TGSDTSDTYDDVS
+836 KDSDTSDTYDDVS
-849 DSADNATNSINDA
+849 DSADNAADSINDA

-882 TTNETSKSDS
+882 TTNETSKKDS

-928 TSDADKLKEKIEK
+928 TSDADNLKEKIEK

-968 WVNENTSKWAK
+968 WVNKNTSKWAK

-1026 NWVNLGKGLSKT
+1026 NWVNLGKGLSST

-1096 NKQTGLSGWQELGK
+1096 NKQTGLNGWQELGK
-1110 SLSDGIKGIADSI
+1110 SLSDGIKGIADTL
-1123 TTALDTVDW
+1123 TTALKKVEW
-1132 EQVGQAIADFIGSI
+1132 KKVGQSIGDFISAI
-1146 DWGGVIWSLGKMA
+1146 DFSKVTWSL
-1159 KSLVK
+1159 
-1164 AMGTTITA
+1164 
-1172 QTKEDPVSGII
+1172 
-1183 TIGILGFTLR
+1183 LGL
-1193 KGWKKLLAILL
+1193 
-1204 GSKIGKSKLSVGLS
+1204 
-1218 RVFAVIKAWSI
+1218 
-1229 SKISKA
+1229 
-1235 AKALATKIKSGIG
+1235 AKALVSAIGSALKGSFSKAPIETGLLAAFALVKFTGIG
-1248 KIVVTFKNVYASIK
+1248 KFIAGEVSKKMAAFLAEKMGFEIAKDAGISTAIKTGLKGLIAKAGLTSLSVSVGIVGIAAATAALVAFYNYVESKADEKIKLDMSEANKALGDLNSSAKECEKAVNKTKDALKKVEERDENAEAKGKEVENLASAYYKLSKKVNKTKAEKAILKKMSKELSKELPGLKKNV
-1262 NWIANGAKISDVI
+1262 D
-1275 KAVKTALGIQKGLT
+1275 
-1289 LSNIAVKIATKL
+1289 
-1301 PTLANPDMAADEL
+1301 
-1314 ARNIDEWFTNKIW
+1314 
-1327 KPLCKKVSWLDE
+1327 
-1339 NSPMGVFQVPV
+1339 
-1350 KLAIKIGTTIKDF
+1350 
-1363 FGDTWDDTTAM
+1363 
-1374 TSGIDVG
+1374 
-1381 NDMANGVLKG
+1381 
-1391 FANALVYP
+1391 
-1399 ANFLYNL
+1399 
-1406 IVKPVKETLGIHS
+1406 KETG
-1419 PSTVFKEI
+1419 
-1427 AGFCVDGFMNNF
+1427 AY
-1439 NLKDKIKEKLQNL
+1439 
-1452 GKATIELGLKIKGSF
+1452 KGSW
-1467 DDKAKEIKE
+1467 KQL
-1476 WWNGKKEKVKTLM
+1476 KKLV
-1489 AKAKG
+1489 
-1494 EISKKFDEVKEKWN
+1494 
-1508 GFKEKT
+1508 EKT
-1514 KSVIAKAK
+1514 KEYYKAKAAQKDLADIGNKLYENEKKITEATKKSKQAGAVLKNERINLANQTKRLNELEEKNSKRISDSVVMTNSEYKEMWKLRAEVPKLAQALQKQETVYKNHKK
-1522 GQADK
+1522 GLGALKDTQQELNEKYNTASDYVEKYTKKVDSNTTSTNKQKDAIKGVGEETDK
-1527 VFSKIVDG
+1527 LSGKKATVSINSKGVEKTKKDIDG
-1535 WNNFTDGTKTLF
+1535 ITSKKVKVTANAKKGKNFDKTKKDYDDFKTKNANIKLNVKNGDKLKEVVKNPLLTDIGKKSTIKRNVEITFKMKNNFTD
-1547 AKAKGKIEDSFSKA
+1547 
-1561 KEAWASFTE
+1561 
-1570 GTKEIYVYAKGKIED
+1570 
-1585 KFKEAQQKWSEV
+1585 
-1597 KGGTKEFWAKAKAT
+1597 
-1611 ISNKFDE
+1611 N
-1618 LSEKWGKI
+1618 LS
-1626 KSKDA
+1626 DF
-1631 IVTAKATIKDGVD
+1631 
-1644 KLGSIWKSVKTK
+1644 L
-1656 TATLTGRAEE
+1656 
-1666 KTKDVFKSIK
+1666 
-1676 DKWKELTSKT
+1676 
-1686 AVLTATFKDMFT
+1686 
-1698 APLKKAWNA
+1698 
-1707 IASAINKGIK
+1707 
-1717 TINKIPGVSIPSVP
+1717 NKISTGSKP
-1731 KLAKG
+1731 KKKAKG

-1741 GSWHNIAKYASGG
+1741 GSWHNIAKYANGG

-1805 VLTSLVT
+1805 VLTSLVS

-1838 QNANADYKKR
+1838 QNANSNYKKR
-1848 YGRPLFT
+1848 YGKPLFT

>member
-74 GKKKTKTEVKV
+74 GKKKTKTEIKV

-92 AIAEL
+92 AIKELQSKFSDIGKGTQFNGNLSSLEKEYDKLSAKLDKLAEREQKALAIGDASTNNKAFKSLQYDIADTINKLAEL
-97 QKRFENADKDIRFTG
+97 ETKIQSVKNQNASQTANIPIFRWDNQNTG
-112 STKQLEKQYDRLSN
+112 STQNITENIEKS
-126 SLSKLFAKENA
+126 
-137 ALDLGKA
+137 
-144 STGDEKFVKLERNI
+144 
-158 QSTINQLD
+158 
-166 TLKSKITEVQKAE
+166 LKSIPETAKYSVE
-179 QASKAQF
+179 QAQKSLNEAISKVQNAQTNVEDF
-186 FERENAKANQENKTA
+186 SQR
-201 MMIPPESE
+201 I
-209 MKKAAETYQK
+209 
-219 NMEKISSDTLP
+219 
-230 KHTGWDS
+230 S
-237 QAELLKALKQSREG
+237 QARANLKNVE
-251 TTGALEGY
+251 
-259 DERIKKATADL
+259 
-270 KAVKKSGK
+270 VSGK

-291 LQKVAAEAKQYKV
+291 LQKVVSEAKQYKAA
-304 NLNERATGIDT
+304 LNERATGINT
-315 DISATDSLNI
+315 DISETDSLDT

-332 SLKQLKADG
+332 DLKQLKADG
-341 FDFGDS
+341 FGFGDT

-353 QQLVKTE
+353 QQLNQAEK
-360 QELKQYKNSLTETK
+360 EL
-374 TVLQGFDERIEKA
+374 A
-387 KANLANIQAG
+387 
-397 GKGMGTSEWD
+397 
-407 KASMA
+407 
-412 LTKLEDEA
+412 
-420 NRYKRALNQRA
+420 
-431 LGLDTDIK
+431 
-439 ETDTLET
+439 
-446 KIKKL
+446 
-451 NLALEQMRARGL
+451 
-463 GFGDTNFDKM
+463 
-473 YQELN
+473 
-478 KTEQELSEYKA
+478 EYKA
-489 KLTESS
+489 RLTESENS
-495 TATQSFGSI
+495 TRSFGSTL
-504 IKNAASGFKNFVGK
+504 KSAATGFSNFISK
-518 IKNAGSATLNFAKSV
+518 IKNAGAATLNFAKNV

-539 LKLAVGQISKLGN
+539 LKLALGQISKLGN
-552 AVARLYFKYLMLTRV
+552 SVARLYFKYMMLSRV

-765 GDLAKTINSPAN
+765 GDLADTINQPAN

-796 FMPGIQKV
+796 FMPVIQKV

-849 DSADNATNSINDA
+849 DSADNAADSINDA

-882 TTNETSKSDS
+882 TTNETSKKDS
-892 DKDKNGTGDVS
+892 DKDKNGTENVS

-928 TSDADKLKEKIEK
+928 TSDADNLKEKIEK

-1074 FKGLGK
+1074 FKGLGN

-1096 NKQTGLSGWQELGK
+1096 NKQTGLNGWQELGK
-1110 SLSDGIKGIADSI
+1110 SLSDGIKGIADTL
-1123 TTALDTVDW
+1123 TTALKKVEW
-1132 EQVGQAIADFIGSI
+1132 KKVGQSIGDFISAI
-1146 DWGGVIWSLGKMA
+1146 DFSKVTWSL
-1159 KSLVK
+1159 
-1164 AMGTTITA
+1164 
-1172 QTKEDPVSGII
+1172 
-1183 TIGILGFTLR
+1183 LGL
-1193 KGWKKLLAILL
+1193 
-1204 GSKIGKSKLSVGLS
+1204 
-1218 RVFAVIKAWSI
+1218 
-1229 SKISKA
+1229 
-1235 AKALATKIKSGIG
+1235 AKALVSAIGSALKGSFSKAPIETGLLAAFALVKFTGIG
-1248 KIVVTFKNVYASIK
+1248 KFIAGEVSKKMAAFLAEKMGFEIAKDAGISTAIKTGLKGLIAKAGLTSLSVSVGIVGIAAATAALVAFYNYVESKADEKIKLDMSEANKALGDLNSSAKECEKAVNKTKDALKKVEERDENAEAKGKEVENLASAYYKLSKKVNKTKAEKAILKKMSKELSKELPGLKKNV
-1262 NWIANGAKISDVI
+1262 D
-1275 KAVKTALGIQKGLT
+1275 
-1289 LSNIAVKIATKL
+1289 
-1301 PTLANPDMAADEL
+1301 
-1314 ARNIDEWFTNKIW
+1314 
-1327 KPLCKKVSWLDE
+1327 
-1339 NSPMGVFQVPV
+1339 
-1350 KLAIKIGTTIKDF
+1350 
-1363 FGDTWDDTTAM
+1363 
-1374 TSGIDVG
+1374 
-1381 NDMANGVLKG
+1381 
-1391 FANALVYP
+1391 
-1399 ANFLYNL
+1399 
-1406 IVKPVKETLGIHS
+1406 KETG
-1419 PSTVFKEI
+1419 
-1427 AGFCVDGFMNNF
+1427 AY
-1439 NLKDKIKEKLQNL
+1439 
-1452 GKATIELGLKIKGSF
+1452 KGSW
-1467 DDKAKEIKE
+1467 KQL
-1476 WWNGKKEKVKTLM
+1476 KKLV
-1489 AKAKG
+1489 
-1494 EISKKFDEVKEKWN
+1494 
-1508 GFKEKT
+1508 EKT
-1514 KSVIAKAK
+1514 KEYYKAKAAQKDLADIGNKLYENEKKITEATKKSKQAGAVLKNERINLANQTKRLNELEEKNSKRISDSVVMTNSEYKEMWKLRAEVPKLAQALQKQETVYKNHKK
-1522 GQADK
+1522 GLGALKDTQQELNEKYNTASDYVEKYTKKVDSNTTSTNKQKDAIKGVGEEADK
-1527 VFSKIVDG
+1527 LSGKKATVSINSKGVEKTKKDIDG
-1535 WNNFTDGTKTLF
+1535 ITSKKVKVTANAKKGKNFDKTKKDYDDFKTKNANIKLNVKNGDKLKEVVKNPLLTDIGKKSTIKRNVEITFKMKNNFTD
-1547 AKAKGKIEDSFSKA
+1547 
-1561 KEAWASFTE
+1561 
-1570 GTKEIYVYAKGKIED
+1570 
-1585 KFKEAQQKWSEV
+1585 
-1597 KGGTKEFWAKAKAT
+1597 
-1611 ISNKFDE
+1611 N
-1618 LSEKWGKI
+1618 LS
-1626 KSKDA
+1626 DF
-1631 IVTAKATIKDGVD
+1631 
-1644 KLGSIWKSVKTK
+1644 L
-1656 TATLTGRAEE
+1656 
-1666 KTKDVFKSIK
+1666 
-1676 DKWKELTSKT
+1676 
-1686 AVLTATFKDMFT
+1686 
-1698 APLKKAWNA
+1698 
-1707 IASAINKGIK
+1707 
-1717 TINKIPGVSIPSVP
+1717 NKISTGSKP
-1731 KLAKG
+1731 KKKAKG

-1805 VLTSLVT
+1805 VLTSLVS

-1838 QNANADYKKR
+1838 QNANSNYKKR
-1848 YGRPLFT
+1848 YGKPLFT